1 MKHLLYLPKIMGGRP
16 MRQLKRLAALTFALF
31 CCLQTALAYD
41 FSAVSPSG
49 HTIYYNIVEGGYQIP
64 RVSVTYPNTSES
76 PWGNIQKPY
85 GNLVLPETVTYNGT
99 TYNVTYIGSK
109 AFQGCAGLV
118 SVVIPSCVITIEYNS
133 FSGCESLTT
142 VTINSASIAAGPY
155 NSSYNLKNIFG
166 NQVTSYTIGAV
177 STIGSCAFYGCT
189 NLASVTLHHAILA
202 IDNNA
207 FYGCSNMYRVNIT
220 DLTAWLRINFVSEY
234 SNPLYYAH
242 NLYLNGTK
250 ITELTIPSGVS
261 TIKKHAFRGCSMTS
275 VDIPNYTVSSIG
287 NSAFENCSSLT
298 SVSIGNS
305 VTSIG
310 ENAFRGCSNLPSV
323 FIPSSMTVINAGVFR
338 ECTNLTSVDL
348 PNGISQIGNNAFY
361 NCSSLTDLV
370 IPDEVPSTIGDYAFC
385 GCSSLTSVTI
395 PSTVNSI
402 GNFAFSSCGSL
413 TSVTINSNAIASL
426 SYSELFNMKNK
437 FGNQVTRYTFGS
449 NITSIGQNAFYDCTG
464 MAELILPSSLSS
476 IGNNAFQN
484 CSGLNWVKI
493 SDLNAWYAI
502 DFANA
507 FANPLYYANHFYVNT
522 NEVVGLTVTS
532 NISEIK
538 DYAFVGYKG
547 LHSVNFG
554 NSVTSI
560 GNSAFENCSGL
571 NSVTIGNS
579 VNTIGDDAF
588 KDCTNLTSV
597 TLNNSAIA
605 SADYTSTNNLKTIFG
620 NQVTNYTF
628 GAIVYSIGKYAC
640 YGCTGLT
647 SLTFPNTLQ
656 TIGLHTFNGC
666 TSLTS
671 VTLPSSL
678 YFIDQSAFQG
688 CSGLNGVVISKL
700 AAWCAIDF
708 GSAYANPLCY
718 AKHLYLNNNEVINLT
733 IPSSVS
739 EIKDFAFTG
748 STGLHSVTFHSDV
761 TSIGSQAFKNC
772 THLSALNIPSTMAS
786 IGEYA
791 FENCSGMTTLT
802 LPSNMSSISHG
813 VFYNCTGLTEIHAGA
828 TVPPIIAGSTT
839 FGNVPTAIP
848 VYVPLGSAPSYQAAQ
863 YWSRFTNYVGAIV
876 PGDLTVTVPY
886 EQEFYQSFIPGK
898 WTSYEGQLVWNG
910 SINKYTANLSTN
922 IDHWYFGFVNGVFLS
937 SHAWANIGNTN
948 HAFWLVSPIMHLDGE
963 YNMLSFD
970 MALTQASGLLTPV
983 TPGAQNNTRIFALV
997 STDHGLTWTKLEA
1010 WKHGLGGYTE
1020 IESLT
1025 PHATTLEYNLASY
1038 ADQDIMVGF
1047 YMECT
1052 NANDAANRVH
1062 IDNFKV
1068 EGYDLTIPPTITSV
1082 ETDGHSA
1089 TVRWEPANPWQQD
1102 WDVYY
1107 DVNGSSLPDP
1117 YNNPSF
1123 FTMEWLNNSGRYF
1136 FVSGNTHE
1144 QVINGLEAASYYR
1157 VWVRH
1162 RDPFFGTESSWT
1174 PTTYFQTTSL
1184 CAPPK
1189 NPQVVTTQTTA
1200 TITWEPGQPN
1210 QNSWYIY
1217 VYGYHDA
1224 EGEELGDPSFTM
1236 TDLTPGSEFQA
1247 QIYGHCTGG
1256 DGGSESIWV
1265 EFSTDDYDHLT
1276 VNDEDEL
1283 NSNVVI
1289 IGDYSG
1295 NQNNMSET
1303 QFVIPAEWLTDMQYS
1318 TIKKMSFYCG
1328 DRVNSWGNAEFKVY
1342 LTEID
1347 ESNFSNYC
1355 GDSFVNWSDM
1365 SQFYQGRLS
1374 IDNNHVMT
1382 IESQSGYSYHYTTG
1396 NLVVGIKQYEVGSY
1410 CQDLEWLGGSTT
1422 VPQALYE
1429 PMDNDPQCELFIPE
1443 VTFTYEVDHYDPPT
1457 EFMAYPTSS
1466 NEVYFGW
1473 MPCEDATSYEIE
1485 VSESPDFGEIY
1496 DQHLVGLTGY
1506 EYTWVDYDL
1515 LEPDNTY
1522 FARIRALYQRYGVVY
1537 GSSWSESVEF
1547 MTLDACPVPT
1557 DLTATEVG
1565 NLIVE
1570 LDWTETGDA
1579 TEWVIAFQAD
1589 GEIGERCLNTYH
1601 HPYYLE
1607 APYLEP
1613 GTTYTVRIHPLCPN
1627 GGFVFCEPIT
1637 FTTSNNIDFADQNV
1651 KALCVANWDTDD
1663 DDELSFAEAA
1673 VVTTLGDVFKNK
1685 TNITSFNE
1693 LKFFT
1698 GLTTINNNAFYNCS
1712 LLTSVVVPNGV
1723 TTLESYAFQL
1733 CTSLESVTLPTTLTE
1748 IQSNAFRNC
1757 SALTAIEFP
1766 EGLTTIGEYAFYGC
1780 TSLFSIFIP
1789 ASVTTLTNNPF
1800 VKTNLSYIYVDP
1812 ENTVFDSRDDCNA
1825 IIKKANN
1832 QLVVGCKNTVVPS
1845 TALSIWDYAFR
1856 ECVGLT
1862 SIYIPENIK
1871 YIYSYA
1877 FYNCSA
1883 LTSVNIPSQVTKIY
1897 LCSFY
1902 GCSGLSSITIPSGV
1916 TEIQQSA
1923 FNGCTGLTEITVLA
1937 STPPTIGVTA
1947 FAGID
1952 ITIPVYV
1959 PCESLGAY
1967 HNTDGWSDFSNM
1979 IDPCIINFADQNV
1992 KALCVNPAT
2001 GWDTSGDGELSYT
2014 EAAAVTTLGEVFK
2027 NNDDITTFNELL
2039 YFTGLTSIVDHAF
2052 GGCGNLT
2059 SVVIPVGVTSIGT
2072 SAFSYC
2078 PNLTTI
2084 VLPEGVTSIGV
2095 YAFMNDALLTG
2106 IDFPESLSSIGAQ
2119 AFDHCT
2125 SMTYLFIPASVT
2137 SITYTAF
2144 LGCSGLEYISVA
2156 PGNTVYDSREDCNAI
2171 IATNSNQLRIGC
2183 KNTIIPNTV
2192 TSVGPSAFRANTAL
2206 TSIDLPESITMIDN
2220 YAFFECSALSSIT
2233 LPASLTSLGQ
2243 RVFYNCVGLQSIAVE
2258 AANPPTIVTGNQDSF
2273 YGVDKTIPVYVPCAS
2288 FGDYQNCNG
2297 SPWGGFTNIVS
2308 EGCVQTITLSGG
2320 WNWWTPTLEIE
2331 LGDIE
2336 TNLGN
2341 RGILILSQ
2349 NEGFARY
2356 ENGWNGTLSEVGLG
2370 KMYKIQL
2377 TAGDPV
2383 FFEVEGGLSSGTT
2396 VTIEPGFNWIGYTG
2410 PAGLSITEA
2419 LGSFEPSDGDEII
2432 DENGDSVYYDGEN
2445 WEGNF
2450 TSLNPGKG
2458 YLYHSVA
2465 NETKM
2470 ITF

>member
-1 MKHLLYLPKIMGGRP
+1 MKHLLYLSKIMGARP
-16 MRQLKRLAALTFALF
+16 MHQLKRLAALTFALF

-76 PWGNIQKPY
+76 PWGNIQRPY

-99 TYNVTYIGSK
+99 TYNVAYIGSK

-234 SNPLYYAH
+234 SNPLCYAH

-275 VDIPNYTVSSIG
+275 VDIPNYTVTSIG
-287 NSAFENCSSLT
+287 NSAFESCSSLT
-298 SVSIGNS
+298 SVYIGNS

-323 FIPSSMTVINAGVFR
+323 FIPSSITVINAGVFR

-348 PNGISQIGNNAFY
+348 PNGISQIGENAFY

-370 IPDEVPSTIGDYAFC
+370 IPDEVPSTIGAYAFC

-413 TSVTINSNAIASL
+413 TSVTINSNAIASA

-507 FANPLYYANHFYVNT
+507 YANPLYYANHFYVNT
-522 NEVVGLTVTS
+522 NEVVNLTVTS

-547 LHSVNFG
+547 LHSVSIG
-554 NSVTSI
+554 NYVTSI

-571 NSVTIGNS
+571 TSVTIGNS

-597 TLNNSAIA
+597 TLNNNAIA

-671 VTLPSSL
+671 VTLPSSV

-688 CSGLNGVVISKL
+688 CSGLNGVVISNL

-708 GSAYANPLCY
+708 GNAYANPLCY
-718 AKHLYLNNNEVINLT
+718 AKHLYLNNNEVIYLT

-748 STGLHSVTFHSDV
+748 STGLRSVTFHSDV

-772 THLSALNIPSTMAS
+772 THLSALDIPSTITS

-813 VFYNCTGLTEIHAGA
+813 VFYNCTGLAEIHVDA
-828 TVPPIIAGSTT
+828 TVPPVIAGSTT

-970 MALTQASGLLTPV
+970 MALTQASGFLTPV

-1189 NPQVVTTQTTA
+1189 NPQVETTQTTA

-1210 QNSWYIY
+1210 QTSWSIY
-1217 VYGYHDA
+1217 VYGYDDMYGHD
-1224 EGEELGDPSFTM
+1224 LTSPSFTM
-1236 TDLTPGSEFQA
+1236 TGLTPGSEFQA
-1247 QIYGHCTGG
+1247 QISGSCTGG

-1276 VNDEDEL
+1276 VNEGDETNE
-1283 NSNVVI
+1283 NVVI
-1289 IGDYSG
+1289 MGDYCC
-1295 NQNNMSET
+1295 MSNPMSQT
-1303 QFVIPAEWLTDMQYS
+1303 QFVIPADMLTDMQYS
-1318 TIKKMSFYCG
+1318 TIKKLSFYSESDSERWG
-1328 DRVNSWGNAEFKVY
+1328 DASFQIFMTEVNTSDFVNKCEANTV
-1342 LTEID
+1342 D
-1347 ESNFSNYC
+1347 
-1355 GDSFVNWSDM
+1355 FVNWNYM
-1365 SQFYQGRLS
+1365 TQFYNGTLS
-1374 IDNNHVMT
+1374 IEHHVMT
-1382 IESQSGYSYHYTTG
+1382 ITPSFGGGFYYTNG
-1396 NLVVGIKQYEVGSY
+1396 NLVVGIRQNQTGD
-1410 CQDLEWLGGSTT
+1410 CHQGLEWYGVNTNTT
-1422 VPQALYE
+1422 QALY
-1429 PMDNDPQCELFIPE
+1429 NTQLAGVHCEEFLPK
-1443 VTFTYEVDHYDPPT
+1443 VTFAYEPDPYKPPT
-1457 EFMAYPTSS
+1457 DFFAYPTSS

-1473 MPCEDATSYEIE
+1473 MPREGVTFYDIE
-1485 VSESPDFGEIY
+1485 VSWSPDFDEEE
-1496 DQHLVGLTGY
+1496 DQLLTGLEGTDYTWIDY
-1506 EYTWVDYDL
+1506 EYLFPNRAYYAHIRSHYVVDGTDH
-1515 LEPDNTY
+1515 
-1522 FARIRALYQRYGVVY
+1522 V
-1537 GSSWSESVEF
+1537 SSWSESFEF
-1547 MTLDACPVPT
+1547 ETLESCPVPT

-1589 GEIGERCLNTYH
+1589 GEIGERYLNTYH

-1613 GTTYTVRIHPLCPN
+1613 GTTYTVRVHPMCPN
-1627 GGFVFCEPIT
+1627 GGFVFSDPIT
-1637 FTTSNNIDFADQNV
+1637 FTTSSNIVFADQNV
-1651 KALCVANWDTDD
+1651 KALCVTHWDSNGDG
-1663 DDELSFAEAA
+1663 ELSFAEAA
-1673 VVTTLGDVFKNK
+1673 AVTGLGTVFQNK
-1685 TNITSFNE
+1685 SNIHSFDE
-1693 LKFFT
+1693 LQYFT
-1698 GLTTINNNAFYNCS
+1698 GLTSINSNAFYNCIH
-1712 LLTSVVVPNGV
+1712 LTSVVVPSRV
-1723 TTLESYAFQL
+1723 TSLESYAFQL
-1733 CTSLESVTLPTTLTE
+1733 CTNLETVILPNTLTE
-1748 IQSNAFRNC
+1748 IKSNAFRKCN
-1757 SALTAIEFP
+1757 ALTDIELP
-1766 EGLTTIGEYAFYGC
+1766 ESLTTIGTTAFYEC
-1780 TSLFSIFIP
+1780 TSLTSIFIP
-1789 ASVTTLTNNPF
+1789 ASVTTIDANPF
-1800 VKTNLSYIYVDP
+1800 MKNNLEFIFVDP
-1812 ENTVFDSRDDCNA
+1812 ANAVFDSRDNCNA
-1825 IIKKANN
+1825 IMKKSNN
-1832 QLVVGCKNTVVPS
+1832 QLVVGCKNTVIPS
-1845 TALSIWDYAFR
+1845 TALSIWDHAFR
-1856 ECVGLT
+1856 ECEGLT
-1862 SIYIPENIK
+1862 SIYIPENIH
-1871 YIYSYA
+1871 YIYSNA
-1877 FYNCSA
+1877 FYGCTA
-1883 LTSVNIPSQVTKIY
+1883 LTSVNIPSQVEKIY
-1897 LCSFY
+1897 YCSFQD
-1902 GCSGLSSITIPSGV
+1902 CSSLTSITLPSGV
-1916 TEIQQSA
+1916 TEIQTLA
-1923 FNGCTGLTEITVLA
+1923 FYGC
-1937 STPPTIGVTA
+1937 S
-1947 FAGID
+1947 
-1952 ITIPVYV
+1952 
-1959 PCESLGAY
+1959 
-1967 HNTDGWSDFSNM
+1967 
-1979 IDPCIINFADQNV
+1979 
-1992 KALCVNPAT
+1992 
-2001 GWDTSGDGELSYT
+2001 
-2014 EAAAVTTLGEVFK
+2014 
-2027 NNDDITTFNELL
+2027 
-2039 YFTGLTSIVDHAF
+2039 
-2052 GGCGNLT
+2052 
-2059 SVVIPVGVTSIGT
+2059 
-2072 SAFSYC
+2072 
-2078 PNLTTI
+2078 
-2084 VLPEGVTSIGV
+2084 
-2095 YAFMNDALLTG
+2095 
-2106 IDFPESLSSIGAQ
+2106 SLSE
-2119 AFDHCT
+2119 
-2125 SMTYLFIPASVT
+2125 MTL
-2137 SITYTAF
+2137 
-2144 LGCSGLEYISVA
+2144 
-2156 PGNTVYDSREDCNAI
+2156 
-2171 IATNSNQLRIGC
+2171 
-2183 KNTIIPNTV
+2183 
-2192 TSVGPSAFRANTAL
+2192 
-2206 TSIDLPESITMIDN
+2206 
-2220 YAFFECSALSSIT
+2220 LST
-2233 LPASLTSLGQ
+2233 
-2243 RVFYNCVGLQSIAVE
+2243 
-2258 AANPPTIVTGNQDSF
+2258 NPPTVGENAF
-2273 YGVDKTIPVYVPCAS
+2273 AYVDKTIPVYVPC
-2288 FGDYQNCNG
+2288 DYMTDYYDING
-2297 SPWGGFTNIVS
+2297 TGTWGGFTNFIAIDCEQQSQVIALH
-2308 EGCVQTITLSGG
+2308 EG
-2320 WNWWTPTLEIE
+2320 WNWWAPKGDMSFAD
-2331 LGDIE
+2331 LGDILD
-2336 TNLGN
+2336 LG
-2341 RGILILSQ
+2341 RGLIVLSQ
-2349 NEGFARY
+2349 DEGFARY
-2356 ENGWNGTLSEVGLG
+2356 EDNLWQGTLSEFVPG
-2370 KMYKIQL
+2370 KMYKIMANEDC
-2377 TAGDPV
+2377 TIVVTSTPV
-2383 FFEVEGGLSSGTT
+2383 SSAT

-2410 PAGLSITEA
+2410 PAGLSIAEA
-2419 LGSFEPSDGDEII
+2419 LGSFVPNDGDEIH
-2432 DENGDSVYYDGEN
+2432 DEDGVRMASYDGES
-2445 WEGNF
+2445 WEGN
-2450 TSLNPGKG
+2450 LPQLVPGKG
-2458 YLYHSVA
+2458 YLYYSTATVSKPLIISH
-2465 NETKM
+2465 
-2470 ITF
+2470 

>member
-99 TYNVTYIGSK
+99 TYNVAYIGEK
-109 AFQGCAGLV
+109 AFQGCVGLV
-118 SVVIPSCVITIEYNS
+118 SVVIPSFVLSINYNS
-133 FSGCESLTT
+133 FSGCESMTT
-142 VTINSASIAAGPY
+142 VTINSGSITSGPY
-155 NSSYNLKNIFG
+155 SSGMSLNNIFG
-166 NQVTSYTIGAV
+166 SQVTNIVIGPVTTIGDF
-177 STIGSCAFYGCT
+177 AFYHCQ
-189 NLASVTLHHAILA
+189 NLATVTIPSSVQSIGNAAFAFCGSLYRVFISDLTAWCRINFASETSNPLYQAHHLYLNNSLVTHVSFPSTLTSIKKY
-202 IDNNA
+202 A
-207 FYGCSNMYRVNIT
+207 FYGCS
-220 DLTAWLRINFVSEY
+220 DLV
-234 SNPLYYAH
+234 
-242 NLYLNGTK
+242 
-250 ITELTIPSGVS
+250 
-261 TIKKHAFRGCSMTS
+261 S
-275 VDIPNYTVSSIG
+275 VDIPN
-287 NSAFENCSSLT
+287 
-298 SVSIGNS
+298 S
-305 VTSIG
+305 VTFIG
-310 ENAFRGCSNLPSV
+310 ENAFRECTGLTSV
-323 FIPSSMTVINAGVFR
+323 FIPSGVSSISEGTFR
-338 ECTNLTSVDL
+338 GCTSLASVDL
-348 PNGISQIGNNAFY
+348 PYLF
-361 NCSSLTDLV
+361 
-370 IPDEVPSTIGDYAFC
+370 EIGDYAFYHC
-385 GCSSLTSVTI
+385 NSLNDLVIPNSVVSIGTYAFESCSSLTSVTI
-395 PSTVNSI
+395 PSSVNTI
-402 GNFAFSSCGSL
+402 GQYAFDACPQM
-413 TSVTINSNAIASL
+413 TSVTINSNAIVSD
-426 SYSELFNMKNK
+426 SYSHYHNLGNV
-437 FGNQVTRYTFGS
+437 FGDYNRSFIFGS
-449 NITSIGQNAFYDCTG
+449 NVTSIGAFAFSGCTR
-464 MAELILPSSLSS
+464 MTSVTIPSSVTLIEYS
-476 IGNNAFQN
+476 AFEN
-484 CSGLNWVKI
+484 CSGLNRVQI
-493 SDLNAWYAI
+493 SDMNAWYAI
-502 DFANA
+502 DFSNA
-507 FANPLYYANHFYVNT
+507 YANPLYYADHFYVNT
-522 NEVVGLTVTS
+522 NEVVNLTVTS

-538 DYAFVGYKG
+538 DYAFVGFIG
-547 LHSVNFG
+547 LHSVNIG
-554 NSVTSI
+554 NNVTSI
-560 GNSAFENCSGL
+560 GYQAFKNCSSL
-571 NSVTIGNS
+571 NSVTIGSS
-579 VNTIGDDAF
+579 VNTIEDEAFRNCSSLASITIPNNVTSIGTDAF

-597 TLNNSAIA
+597 TLNNSEIAAAIYTA
-605 SADYTSTNNLKTIFG
+605 SNNLKNIFG
-620 NQVTNYTF
+620 EQVHSYTF
-628 GAIVYSIGKYAC
+628 GSYVSSIGQYAC

-647 SLTFPNTLQ
+647 SLTIPYSVSFIRTNA
-656 TIGLHTFNGC
+656 FYGC
-666 TSLTS
+666 TGLTS
-671 VTLPSSL
+671 VT
-678 YFIDQSAFQG
+678 FQG
-688 CSGLNGVVISKL
+688 TPLLFESQAFGDCTGLTRVNINNL
-700 AAWCAIDF
+700 ADWCGTIF
-708 GSAYANPLCY
+708 EGIKSNPLSS
-718 AKHLYLNNNEVINLT
+718 AHHLYLNNSEVINLN
-733 IPSSVS
+733 IPNNVTSVGQYAFYGCSS
-739 EIKDFAFTG
+739 
-748 STGLHSVTFHSDV
+748 LQSVVFPDNV
-761 TSIGSQAFKNC
+761 TSIGISSFSHCTGLNALDIPSTITSIGDYAFKNC
-772 THLSALNIPSTMAS
+772 TGLAS
-786 IGEYA
+786 
-791 FENCSGMTTLT
+791 LT
-802 LPSNMSSISHG
+802 LPSNMSSISYG
-813 VFYNCTGLTEIHAGA
+813 VFYNCTGLTEIHVGA
-828 TVPPIIAGSTT
+828 TVPPVIAGSTT
-839 FGNVPTAIP
+839 FNNVPTAIP

-876 PGDLTVTVPY
+876 PGNLTVTVPY

-922 IDHWYFGFVNGVFLS
+922 IDHWNFGFVNGVFLS

-970 MALTQASGLLTPV
+970 MALTQASGFLTPV
-983 TPGAQNNTRIFALV
+983 TPGAQNHTRIFALV

-1010 WKHGLGGYTE
+1010 WRHNTSTYSE

-1062 IDNFKV
+1062 IDNFFV
-1068 EGYDLTIPPTITSV
+1068 GEFDPSTPPTVAVDDITGY
-1082 ETDGHSA
+1082 TA
-1089 TVRWEPANPWQQD
+1089 TVSWTPAFAWQQG
-1102 WDVYY
+1102 WDFYY
-1107 DVNGSSLPDP
+1107 KSEYDGVPYPNYASLETLQATGR
-1117 YNNPSF
+1117 F
-1123 FTMEWLNNSGRYF
+1123 FHLTETSYALQNLTA
-1136 FVSGNTHE
+1136 NTFY
-1144 QVINGLEAASYYR
+1144 Q

-1162 RDPFFGTESSWT
+1162 RDGSETGSWSS
-1174 PTTYFQTTSL
+1174 PLGFTTTLQ

-1210 QNSWYIY
+1210 QESWYIMID
-1217 VYGYHDA
+1217 GYSGHDMG
-1224 EGEELGDPSFTM
+1224 GEDIDTPSFTL
-1236 TDLTPGSEFQA
+1236 TDLTPGSEFTA
-1247 QIYGHCTGG
+1247 EISGYCGG
-1256 DGGSESIWV
+1256 DDGSSDAIYV
-1265 EFSTDDYDHLT
+1265 EFSTDDYDHLM
-1276 VNDEDEL
+1276 VNDEGEL
-1283 NSNVVI
+1283 SSNVVI
-1289 IGDYSG
+1289 IGDYCG
-1295 NQNNMSET
+1295 NQDNMSET

-1347 ESNFSNYC
+1347 ESNFANYC
-1355 GDSFVNWSDM
+1355 DDSFVNWSDM

-1396 NLVVGIKQYEVGSY
+1396 NLVVGIKQYEVGTF
-1410 CQDLEWLGGSTT
+1410 CQDLEWYGGSTT
-1422 VPQALYE
+1422 APQALYE
-1429 PMDNDPQCELFIPE
+1429 PVGDDPQCELFIPE

-1537 GSSWSESVEF
+1537 GSNWSESVEF

-1589 GEIGERCLNTYH
+1589 GEVGERYLNTYH

-1651 KALCVANWDTDD
+1651 KALCVANWDNDD
-1663 DDELSFAEAA
+1663 DGELSFAEAA

-1698 GLTTINNNAFYNCS
+1698 GLTTINNNAFYQCS
-1712 LLTSVVVPNGV
+1712 QLRSVIVPNGV

-1748 IQSNAFRNC
+1748 IKSNAFRNC

-1825 IIKKANN
+1825 IIKKDNN

-1877 FYNCSA
+1877 FFNCSA

-1947 FAGID
+1947 FAGVD
-1952 ITIPVYV
+1952 NTIPVYV
-1959 PCESLGAY
+1959 PCDY
-1967 HNTDGWSDFSNM
+1967 MTDYYD
-1979 IDPCIINFADQNV
+1979 ING
-1992 KALCVNPAT
+1992 T
-2001 GWDTSGDGELSYT
+2001 GT
-2014 EAAAVTTLGEVFK
+2014 
-2027 NNDDITTFNELL
+2027 
-2039 YFTGLTSIVDHAF
+2039 
-2052 GGCGNLT
+2052 
-2059 SVVIPVGVTSIGT
+2059 
-2072 SAFSYC
+2072 
-2078 PNLTTI
+2078 
-2084 VLPEGVTSIGV
+2084 
-2095 YAFMNDALLTG
+2095 
-2106 IDFPESLSSIGAQ
+2106 
-2119 AFDHCT
+2119 
-2125 SMTYLFIPASVT
+2125 
-2137 SITYTAF
+2137 
-2144 LGCSGLEYISVA
+2144 
-2156 PGNTVYDSREDCNAI
+2156 
-2171 IATNSNQLRIGC
+2171 
-2183 KNTIIPNTV
+2183 
-2192 TSVGPSAFRANTAL
+2192 
-2206 TSIDLPESITMIDN
+2206 
-2220 YAFFECSALSSIT
+2220 
-2233 LPASLTSLGQ
+2233 
-2243 RVFYNCVGLQSIAVE
+2243 
-2258 AANPPTIVTGNQDSF
+2258 
-2273 YGVDKTIPVYVPCAS
+2273 
-2288 FGDYQNCNG
+2288 
-2297 SPWGGFTNIVS
+2297 WGGFTNFIAIDCEQQS
-2308 EGCVQTITLSGG
+2308 EVIALHEG
-2320 WNWWTPTLEIE
+2320 WNWWAPKGEMYFAD
-2331 LGDIE
+2331 LGDI
-2336 TNLGN
+2336 LDQG
-2341 RGILILSQ
+2341 RGIIVLSQ
-2349 NEGFARY
+2349 DEGFARY
-2356 ENGWNGTLSEVGLG
+2356 EDDLWQGTLSEFVPG
-2370 KMYKIQL
+2370 KMYKIMANEDC
-2377 TAGDPV
+2377 TIVVTSTPV
-2383 FFEVEGGLSSGTT
+2383 SSAT

-2410 PAGLSITEA
+2410 PAGLSIAMA
-2419 LGSFEPSDGDEII
+2419 LGSFEPNDGDEII

-2465 NETKM
+2465 NETKT
-2470 ITF
+2470 IPF

>member
-1 MKHLLYLPKIMGGRP
+1 MKHLLYLPKKMCGRP
-16 MRQLKRLAALTFALF
+16 MRQLKHLAALTFALF

-99 TYNVTYIGSK
+99 TYNVAYIGEK

-118 SVVIPSCVITIEYNS
+118 SVVIPSFVLSINYNS
-133 FSGCESLTT
+133 FSGCESLTK
-142 VTINSASIAAGPY
+142 VTINSDSITSGPY
-155 NSSYNLKNIFG
+155 SSGMSLNNIFG
-166 NQVTSYTIGAV
+166 SQVTNIVIGPV
-177 STIGSCAFYGCT
+177 TTIGSFAFFQCSNLETVTIPSSVQYIGNCAFLNCGSLYRVFISDLTAWCRINFANET
-189 NLASVTLHHAILA
+189 SNPLYQAHHLYLNNSLVTHVSIPNTMTS
-202 IDNNA
+202 IKKYA
-207 FYGCSNMYRVNIT
+207 FYGCS
-220 DLTAWLRINFVSEY
+220 D
-234 SNPLYYAH
+234 
-242 NLYLNGTK
+242 
-250 ITELTIPSGVS
+250 
-261 TIKKHAFRGCSMTS
+261 
-275 VDIPNYTVSSIG
+275 
-287 NSAFENCSSLT
+287 LT
-298 SVSIGNS
+298 SVEIPNS
-305 VTSIG
+305 VTFIG
-310 ENAFRGCSNLPSV
+310 ENAFRDCTGLSSV
-323 FIPSSMTVINAGVFR
+323 FIPAGVSSINEGTFR
-338 ECTNLTSVDL
+338 GCTSLTSVDL
-348 PNGISQIGNNAFY
+348 PYLI
-361 NCSSLTDLV
+361 
-370 IPDEVPSTIGDYAFC
+370 EIGDYAFYHC
-385 GCSSLTSVTI
+385 NSLNNLVIPNSVVSIGTHAFEFCSSLTSVTI
-395 PSTVNSI
+395 PSSVNTI
-402 GNFAFSSCGSL
+402 GQHAFDACPQM
-413 TSVTINSNAIASL
+413 TSVTINSNAIVSV
-426 SYSELFNMKNK
+426 SYSYNNNFRHI
-437 FGNQVTRYTFGS
+437 FGDYARSFTFGS
-449 NITSIGQNAFYDCTG
+449 GVTSIGAYAFWGCNHMTSVT
-464 MAELILPSSLSS
+464 LPGSLTS
-476 IGNNAFQN
+476 IGYSAFEH
-484 CSGLNWVKI
+484 CLGLNRVLI
-493 SDLNAWYAI
+493 SDLNAWYEI

-507 FANPLYYANHFYVNT
+507 YANPLYYANHFYVNT
-522 NEVVGLTVTS
+522 NEVVNLTVTS

-547 LHSVNFG
+547 LHSVSIG
-554 NSVTSI
+554 YYVTSI

-571 NSVTIGNS
+571 TSVTIGNS

-597 TLNNSAIA
+597 TLNNNAIA
-605 SADYTSTNNLKTIFG
+605 SADYTSSNNLKTIFG

-688 CSGLNGVVISKL
+688 CSGLNGVVISNL
-700 AAWCAIDF
+700 AAWCVIDF
-708 GSAYANPLCY
+708 GNAYANPLCY

-848 VYVPLGSAPSYQAAQ
+848 VYVPLGSVPSYQAAQ

-876 PGDLTVTVPY
+876 PGDLTVIVPY

-948 HAFWLVSPIMHLDGE
+948 HAFWLVSPIMHLDGA

-1210 QNSWYIY
+1210 QNSWYIF

-1224 EGEELGDPSFTM
+1224 EGEELGNPSFMM

-1247 QIYGHCTGG
+1247 QISGSCTGG

-1289 IGDYSG
+1289 IGDYCG

-1328 DRVNSWGNAEFKVY
+1328 DRVNSWGNAEFRVY

-1347 ESNFSNYC
+1347 ESNFSSYC
-1355 GDSFVNWSDM
+1355 GNGFVDWNDM
-1365 SQFYQGRLS
+1365 SQFYQGSLS

-1382 IESQSGYSYHYTTG
+1382 IESQSGYSYHYTDG
-1396 NLVVGIKQYEVGSY
+1396 NLVVGIKQYQVGSY

-1429 PMDNDPQCELFIPE
+1429 PMGDDPQCELFIPE
-1443 VTFTYEVDHYDPPT
+1443 VTFTYEVDQYDPPT

-1473 MPCEDATSYEIE
+1473 MPCEEATAYEIE

-1547 MTLDACPVPT
+1547 MTLDACPIPT

-1589 GEIGERCLNTYH
+1589 GEIGERYLNTYH

-1651 KALCVANWDTDD
+1651 KALCVANWDNDD
-1663 DDELSFAEAA
+1663 DGELSFAEAT

-1712 LLTSVVVPNGV
+1712 QLRSVIVPNGV

-1733 CTSLESVTLPTTLTE
+1733 CTSLVSVTLPTTLTE
-1748 IQSNAFRNC
+1748 IKSNVFRNC

-1780 TSLFSIFIP
+1780 TALISIFIP

-1800 VKTNLSYIYVDP
+1800 AKTNLSYIYVDP
-1812 ENTVFDSRDDCNA
+1812 ANTVFDSRDDCNA
-1825 IIKKANN
+1825 IINKTYN
-1832 QLVVGCKNTVVPS
+1832 QLVVGCKNTVIPS
-1845 TALSIWDYAFR
+1845 TALRIWDYAFR

-1871 YIYSYA
+1871 YIYAYA
-1877 FYNCSA
+1877 FYNCSE

-1916 TEIQQSA
+1916 TEIEQSA
-1923 FNGCTGLTEITVLA
+1923 FKGCTGLTEITVLA

-1947 FAGID
+1947 FANVD
-1952 ITIPVYV
+1952 KTIPVYV

-1967 HNTDGWSDFSNM
+1967 HDADGWSDFSNM

-1992 KALCVNPAT
+1992 KALCVAN
-2001 GWDTSGDGELSYT
+2001 WDTSGDSELSFD

-2027 NNDDITTFNELL
+2027 NNDDITTFNELQ
-2039 YFTGLTSIVDHAF
+2039 YFTGLTIIVDHAF

-2078 PNLTTI
+2078 PNLTTV
-2084 VLPEGVTSIGV
+2084 VLPEGVTSIGN
-2095 YAFMNDALLTG
+2095 YAFMNDALLTSV
-2106 IDFPESLSSIGAQ
+2106 DFPESLTTIGLQ
-2119 AFDHCT
+2119 SFDHCT
-2125 SMTYLFIPASVT
+2125 SLTYLFIPASVT

-2144 LGCSGLEYISVA
+2144 IGCSGLEYVNVA
-2156 PGNTVYDSREDCNAI
+2156 PGNTVYDSRNDCNAI
-2171 IATNSNQLRIGC
+2171 ISTNYNELRVGC
-2183 KNTIIPNTV
+2183 KTTIIPNTV
-2192 TSVGPSAFRANTAL
+2192 TSIGAHAFRENTAL
-2206 TSIDLPESITMIDN
+2206 TSIDLPESITEIND
-2220 YAFFECSALSSIT
+2220 YAFLQCSGLNAIT
-2233 LPASLTSLGQ
+2233 LPSSVDTIGKRAFRDCT
-2243 RVFYNCVGLQSIAVE
+2243 GLQFITVE
-2258 AANPPTIVTGNQDSF
+2258 AAIPPSIFTGEDDSF
-2273 YGVDKTIPVYVPCAS
+2273 YGVDKAVPVYVPCAS

-2308 EGCVQTITLSGG
+2308 EGCVQTITLNGG
-2320 WNWWTPTLEIE
+2320 WNWWAPTLEME

-2356 ENGWNGTLSEVGLG
+2356 ENGWSGTLSEVGLG

-2383 FFEVEGGLSSGTT
+2383 LFEVEGGLSSGTA

-2410 PAGLSITEA
+2410 PAGLSIAEA
-2419 LGSFEPSDGDEII
+2419 LGSFEPNDGDEII

>member
-1 MKHLLYLPKIMGGRP
+1 MKHLLYLSKIMGARP
-16 MRQLKRLAALTFALF
+16 MHQLKRLAALTFALF

-76 PWGNIQKPY
+76 PWGNIQRPY

-99 TYNVTYIGSK
+99 TYNVAYIGSK

-234 SNPLYYAH
+234 SNPLCYAH

-275 VDIPNYTVSSIG
+275 VDIPNYTVTSIG
-287 NSAFENCSSLT
+287 NSAFESCSSLT
-298 SVSIGNS
+298 SVYIGNS

-348 PNGISQIGNNAFY
+348 PNGISQIGENAFY

-370 IPDEVPSTIGDYAFC
+370 IPDEVPSTIGAYAFC

-413 TSVTINSNAIASL
+413 TSVTINSNAIASA

-507 FANPLYYANHFYVNT
+507 YANPLYYANHFYVNT
-522 NEVVGLTVTS
+522 NEVVNLTVTS

-547 LHSVNFG
+547 LHSVSIG
-554 NSVTSI
+554 NYVTSI

-571 NSVTIGNS
+571 TSVTIGNS

-597 TLNNSAIA
+597 TLNNNAIA
-605 SADYTSTNNLKTIFG
+605 SADYTSSNNLKTIFG

-688 CSGLNGVVISKL
+688 CSGLNGVVISNL

-708 GSAYANPLCY
+708 GNAYANPLCY
-718 AKHLYLNNNEVINLT
+718 AKHLYLNNNEVIYLT

-813 VFYNCTGLTEIHAGA
+813 VFYNCTGLAEIHVGA
-828 TVPPIIAGSTT
+828 TVPPVIAGSTT

-863 YWSRFTNYVGAIV
+863 YWSRFTNYVGGIV

-970 MALTQASGLLTPV
+970 MALTQASGFLTPV

-1062 IDNFKV
+1062 IDNFFV
-1068 EGYDLTIPPTITSV
+1068 GEFDPSTPPTVAVDDITGY
-1082 ETDGHSA
+1082 TA
-1089 TVRWEPANPWQQD
+1089 TVSWTPAFAWQQG
-1102 WDVYY
+1102 WDFYY
-1107 DVNGSSLPDP
+1107 KSEYDGVPYPNYASLETLQATGR
-1117 YNNPSF
+1117 F
-1123 FTMEWLNNSGRYF
+1123 FHLTETSYALQNLTA
-1136 FVSGNTHE
+1136 NTFY
-1144 QVINGLEAASYYR
+1144 Q

-1162 RDPFFGTESSWT
+1162 RDGSETGSWSSPLGFT
-1174 PTTYFQTTSL
+1174 TTSL
-1184 CAPPK
+1184 CAPPQ

-1200 TITWEPGQPN
+1200 TITWEPGQAN
-1210 QNSWYIY
+1210 QTSWYIFID
-1217 VYGYHDA
+1217 GYSAHSMG
-1224 EGEELGDPSFTM
+1224 GEVVFTPSFTM
-1236 TDLTPGSEFQA
+1236 TDLLPGSEFTA
-1247 QIYGHCTGG
+1247 EISGYCTGN
-1256 DGGSESIWV
+1256 DGTSDPINI

-1276 VNDEDEL
+1276 VNDGTDYNEF
-1283 NSNVVI
+1283 VVI
-1289 IGDYSG
+1289 VGDETGEAQPSG
-1295 NQNNMSET
+1295 HSRS
-1303 QFVIPAEWLTDMQYS
+1303 QFIIPAEMLTEMQYS
-1318 TIKKMSFYCG
+1318 TIQKISFYSG
-1328 DRVNSWGNAEFKVY
+1328 QSGQPWGSGASFQVFMKEVDFFDF
-1342 LTEID
+1342 D
-1347 ESNFSNYC
+1347 EEGLC
-1355 GDSFVNWSDM
+1355 GDSFYDWDDLY
-1365 SQFYQGRLS
+1365 QF
-1374 IDNNHVMT
+1374 NNTTLRIENGKMT
-1382 IESQSGYSYHYTTG
+1382 IESGSGFGFHYTNGNLLIGIRQNWVGNNCQVAWYGVGTTPIDPAMYEPSGY
-1396 NLVVGIKQYEVGSY
+1396 
-1410 CQDLEWLGGSTT
+1410 
-1422 VPQALYE
+1422 
-1429 PMDNDPQCELFIPE
+1429 DPQCVQFLPKT
-1443 VTFTYEVDHYDPPT
+1443 TFTYESDHYNPPT
-1457 EFMAYPTSS
+1457 DFYAEPISS
-1466 NEVYFGW
+1466 NEVHFSW
-1473 MPCEDATSYEIE
+1473 TPCEGATAYEIE
-1485 VSESPDFGEIY
+1485 VSESLDFGEIN
-1496 DQHLVGLTGY
+1496 DQHLAGLTGY
-1506 EYTWVDYDL
+1506 ECTWVDDDL
-1515 LEPDNTY
+1515 LGPDNTY
-1522 FARIRALYQRYGVVY
+1522 YARIRALYESYGVIY
-1537 GSSWSESVEF
+1537 GSSWSEGFEF
-1547 MTLDACPVPT
+1547 GTLGYCPVPT
-1557 DLTATEVG
+1557 NLTATETG
-1565 NLIVE
+1565 NLIVK
-1570 LDWTETGDA
+1570 LDWTEEGDA
-1579 TEWVIAFQAD
+1579 EEWVIAFKAE
-1589 GEIGERCLNTYH
+1589 GETGERFLNTYD
-1601 HPYYLE
+1601 HPYYLT

-1613 GTTYTVRIHPLCPN
+1613 GTTYTVRVHPMCPN
-1627 GGFVFCEPIT
+1627 GGFVFSDPIT
-1637 FTTSNNIDFADQNV
+1637 FTTSSNIVFADQNV
-1651 KALCVANWDTDD
+1651 KALCVTHWDSNGDG
-1663 DDELSFAEAA
+1663 ELSFAEAA
-1673 VVTTLGDVFKNK
+1673 AV
-1685 TNITSFNE
+1685 
-1693 LKFFT
+1693 T
-1698 GLTTINNNAFYNCS
+1698 GLGTVFQNKSNIHSFDELQYFTRLTSINSNAFYNCIH
-1712 LLTSVVVPNGV
+1712 LTSVVVPSGV
-1723 TTLESYAFQL
+1723 TSLESYAFQL
-1733 CTSLESVTLPTTLTE
+1733 CTNLETVILPNTLTE
-1748 IQSNAFRNC
+1748 IKSNAFRKCN
-1757 SALTAIEFP
+1757 ALTDIELP
-1766 EGLTTIGEYAFYGC
+1766 ESLTTIGTTAFYEC
-1780 TSLFSIFIP
+1780 TSLTSIFIP
-1789 ASVTTLTNNPF
+1789 ASVTTIDANPF
-1800 VKTNLSYIYVDP
+1800 MKNNLEFIFVDP
-1812 ENTVFDSRDDCNA
+1812 ANAVFDSRDNCNA
-1825 IIKKANN
+1825 IMKKSNN
-1832 QLVVGCKNTVVPS
+1832 QLVVGCKNTVIPS
-1845 TALSIWDYAFR
+1845 TALSIWDHAFR
-1856 ECVGLT
+1856 ECEGLT
-1862 SIYIPENIK
+1862 SIYIPENIH
-1871 YIYSYA
+1871 YIYSNA
-1877 FYNCSA
+1877 FCGCTA
-1883 LTSVNIPSQVTKIY
+1883 LTSVNIPSQVEKIY
-1897 LCSFY
+1897 YCSFQD
-1902 GCSGLSSITIPSGV
+1902 CSSLTSITLPSGV
-1916 TEIQQSA
+1916 TEIQTLA
-1923 FNGCTGLTEITVLA
+1923 FYGC
-1937 STPPTIGVTA
+1937 S
-1947 FAGID
+1947 
-1952 ITIPVYV
+1952 
-1959 PCESLGAY
+1959 
-1967 HNTDGWSDFSNM
+1967 
-1979 IDPCIINFADQNV
+1979 
-1992 KALCVNPAT
+1992 
-2001 GWDTSGDGELSYT
+2001 
-2014 EAAAVTTLGEVFK
+2014 
-2027 NNDDITTFNELL
+2027 
-2039 YFTGLTSIVDHAF
+2039 
-2052 GGCGNLT
+2052 
-2059 SVVIPVGVTSIGT
+2059 
-2072 SAFSYC
+2072 
-2078 PNLTTI
+2078 
-2084 VLPEGVTSIGV
+2084 
-2095 YAFMNDALLTG
+2095 
-2106 IDFPESLSSIGAQ
+2106 SLSE
-2119 AFDHCT
+2119 
-2125 SMTYLFIPASVT
+2125 MTL
-2137 SITYTAF
+2137 
-2144 LGCSGLEYISVA
+2144 
-2156 PGNTVYDSREDCNAI
+2156 
-2171 IATNSNQLRIGC
+2171 
-2183 KNTIIPNTV
+2183 
-2192 TSVGPSAFRANTAL
+2192 
-2206 TSIDLPESITMIDN
+2206 
-2220 YAFFECSALSSIT
+2220 LST
-2233 LPASLTSLGQ
+2233 
-2243 RVFYNCVGLQSIAVE
+2243 
-2258 AANPPTIVTGNQDSF
+2258 NPPTVGENAF
-2273 YGVDKTIPVYVPCAS
+2273 AYVDKTIPVYVPC
-2288 FGDYQNCNG
+2288 DYMTDYYDING
-2297 SPWGGFTNIVS
+2297 TGTWGGFTNFIAIDCEQQSQVIALH
-2308 EGCVQTITLSGG
+2308 EG
-2320 WNWWTPTLEIE
+2320 WNWWAPKGDMSFAD
-2331 LGDIE
+2331 LGDILD
-2336 TNLGN
+2336 LG
-2341 RGILILSQ
+2341 RGLIVLSQ
-2349 NEGFARY
+2349 DEGFARY
-2356 ENGWNGTLSEVGLG
+2356 EDNLWQGTLSEFVPG
-2370 KMYKIQL
+2370 KMYKIMANEDC
-2377 TAGDPV
+2377 TIVVTSTPV
-2383 FFEVEGGLSSGTT
+2383 SSAT

-2410 PAGLSITEA
+2410 PAGLSIAEA
-2419 LGSFEPSDGDEII
+2419 LGSFEPNDGDEIH
-2432 DENGDSVYYDGEN
+2432 DEDGVRMASYDGES
-2445 WEGNF
+2445 WEGN
-2450 TSLNPGKG
+2450 LPQLVPGKG
-2458 YLYHSVA
+2458 YLYYSTATVSKPLIISH
-2465 NETKM
+2465 
-2470 ITF
+2470 

>member
-1 MKHLLYLPKIMGGRP
+1 MKKLCKNQVINRCLMILV
-16 MRQLKRLAALTFALF
+16 AVF
-31 CCLQTALAYD
+31 CCMQTALAYD

-99 TYNVTYIGSK
+99 TYNVTYINEK
-109 AFQGCAGLV
+109 AFYACAGLV
-118 SVVIPSCVITIEYNS
+118 SVVIPSCVISINYNS
-133 FSGCESLTT
+133 FTGCESLTT

-155 NSSYNLKNIFG
+155 NSTYNLKNLFG

-177 STIGSCAFYGCT
+177 STIGCCAFYGCT
-189 NLASVTLHHAILA
+189 NLASVTLHHAILS

-250 ITELTIPSGVS
+250 ITDLTIPNGVS
-261 TIKKHAFRGCSMTS
+261 TIKQYAFLGCSMTS
-275 VDIPNYTVSSIG
+275 VNIPNYTVTSIG
-287 NSAFENCSSLT
+287 NSAFESCSSLT
-298 SVSIGNS
+298 SVYIGNS

-310 ENAFRGCSNLPSV
+310 ENAFRGCTGLPSV
-323 FIPSSMTVINAGVFR
+323 FIPSSITVISAGVFR
-338 ECTNLTSVDL
+338 ECSNLTSVDF

-484 CSGLNWVKI
+484 CSGLNRVKI
-493 SDLNAWYAI
+493 SDLNAWYEI

-507 FANPLYYANHFYVNT
+507 YANPLYYANHFYVNT
-522 NEVVGLTVTS
+522 NEVVNLTVTS

-547 LHSVNFG
+547 LHSVSIG
-554 NSVTSI
+554 YYVTSI

-571 NSVTIGNS
+571 TSVTIGNS

-597 TLNNSAIA
+597 TLNNNAIA
-605 SADYTSTNNLKTIFG
+605 SADYTSSNNLKTIFG

-688 CSGLNGVVISKL
+688 CSGLNGVVISNL

-708 GSAYANPLCY
+708 GNAYANPLCY

-772 THLSALNIPSTMAS
+772 THLSALNITSTITS

-791 FENCSGMTTLT
+791 FENCSGMTSLT

-828 TVPPIIAGSTT
+828 MVPPVIAGSTT

-886 EQEFYQSFIPGK
+886 EQEFYQSFIPSK

-922 IDHWYFGFVNGVFLS
+922 VDHWFFGYVNGTFLS

-948 HAFWLVSPIMHLDGE
+948 HAFWLVSPIMHLDGA

-970 MALTQASGLLTPV
+970 MALTQASGFLTPV

-1010 WKHGLGGYTE
+1010 WRHNTNTYSE

-1025 PHATTLEYNLASY
+1025 PHGATFAYNLENY

-1047 YMECT
+1047 YVDYS
-1052 NANDAANRVH
+1052 NANDAYNRVH
-1062 IDNFKV
+1062 IDNFFV
-1068 EGYDLTIPPTITSV
+1068 GEFDPSTPPTIAVDDITGY
-1082 ETDGHSA
+1082 TA
-1089 TVRWEPANPWQQD
+1089 TVSWTPAFAWQQG
-1102 WDVYY
+1102 WDFYY
-1107 DVNGSSLPDP
+1107 KSEYDGLVPYDDTSLADLQATERF
-1117 YNNPSF
+1117 YHLTETSYALQNL
-1123 FTMEWLNNSGRYF
+1123 TA
-1136 FVSGNTHE
+1136 NTFY
-1144 QVINGLEAASYYR
+1144 Q

-1162 RDPFFGTESSWT
+1162 RDGSETGSWSSPLGFT
-1174 PTTYFQTTSL
+1174 TTSQ

-1200 TITWEPGQPN
+1200 YITWEPGQPN
-1210 QNSWYIY
+1210 QTSWEIY
-1217 VYGYHDA
+1217 VDPGWDM
-1224 EGEELGDPSFTM
+1224 GEELEEPFFYMDG
-1236 TDLTPGSEFQA
+1236 LTPGTAFEAHIF
-1247 QIYGHCTGG
+1247 GHCTEG
-1256 DGGSESIWV
+1256 DGNSDPLYI

-1276 VNDEDEL
+1276 VNDGTYYNEFLVINGEETGSN
-1283 NSNVVI
+1283 NSK
-1289 IGDYSG
+1289 S
-1295 NQNNMSET
+1295 
-1303 QFVIPAEWLTDMQYS
+1303 QFIIPAEMLTEMQYS
-1318 TIKKMSFYCG
+1318 TIQKISFYSG
-1328 DRVNSWGNAEFKVY
+1328 QNGQPWGSSASFQVYMKEVDFFDFDAEG
-1342 LTEID
+1342 
-1347 ESNFSNYC
+1347 YC
-1355 GDSFVNWSDM
+1355 DDSFYDWDNLY
-1365 SQFYQGRLS
+1365 QF
-1374 IDNNHVMT
+1374 NNTTLHIENGKMT
-1382 IESQSGYSYHYTTG
+1382 IESGSGFGFHYTNG
-1396 NLVVGIKQYEVGSY
+1396 NLLIGIKQNWVGNN
-1410 CQDLEWLGGSTT
+1410 CQVAWYGVGTPNAS
-1422 VPQALYE
+1422 PAMYE
-1429 PMDNDPQCELFIPE
+1429 PLSYAPQCVQFLPKT
-1443 VTFTYEVDHYDPPT
+1443 TFAYEPDPYKPPT
-1457 EFMAYPTSS
+1457 DFFAYPTSS

-1473 MPCEDATSYEIE
+1473 MPREGVTSYDIE
-1485 VSESPDFGEIY
+1485 VSWSPDFDEEE
-1496 DQHLVGLTGY
+1496 DQLLTGLEGTDYTWIDIDY
-1506 EYTWVDYDL
+1506 EYLFPSSTYYAHIRSHYVVDGTDH
-1515 LEPDNTY
+1515 
-1522 FARIRALYQRYGVVY
+1522 I
-1537 GSSWSESVEF
+1537 SSWSESFEF
-1547 MTLDACPVPT
+1547 ETLEACPVPT
-1557 DLTATEVG
+1557 GLTATEVG

-1589 GEIGERCLNTYH
+1589 GEVGERYLNTYH

-1637 FTTSNNIDFADQNV
+1637 FTTSNNIIFDDPAV
-1651 KALCVANWDTDD
+1651 KALCVA
-1663 DDELSFAEAA
+1663 
-1673 VVTTLGDVFKNK
+1673 
-1685 TNITSFNE
+1685 
-1693 LKFFT
+1693 
-1698 GLTTINNNAFYNCS
+1698 
-1712 LLTSVVVPNGV
+1712 
-1723 TTLESYAFQL
+1723 
-1733 CTSLESVTLPTTLTE
+1733 
-1748 IQSNAFRNC
+1748 
-1757 SALTAIEFP
+1757 
-1766 EGLTTIGEYAFYGC
+1766 
-1780 TSLFSIFIP
+1780 
-1789 ASVTTLTNNPF
+1789 
-1800 VKTNLSYIYVDP
+1800 
-1812 ENTVFDSRDDCNA
+1812 
-1825 IIKKANN
+1825 
-1832 QLVVGCKNTVVPS
+1832 
-1845 TALSIWDYAFR
+1845 
-1856 ECVGLT
+1856 
-1862 SIYIPENIK
+1862 
-1871 YIYSYA
+1871 
-1877 FYNCSA
+1877 
-1883 LTSVNIPSQVTKIY
+1883 
-1897 LCSFY
+1897 
-1902 GCSGLSSITIPSGV
+1902 SS
-1916 TEIQQSA
+1916 
-1923 FNGCTGLTEITVLA
+1923 
-1937 STPPTIGVTA
+1937 
-1947 FAGID
+1947 
-1952 ITIPVYV
+1952 
-1959 PCESLGAY
+1959 
-1967 HNTDGWSDFSNM
+1967 
-1979 IDPCIINFADQNV
+1979 
-1992 KALCVNPAT
+1992 T
-2001 GWDTSGDGELSYT
+2001 GWDTDRDGELSYT
-2014 EAAAVTTLGEVFK
+2014 EASEMTTLGEVFK
-2027 NNDDITTFNELL
+2027 NNDDITTFNELQ

-2078 PNLTTI
+2078 PNLASVI
-2084 VLPEGVTSIGV
+2084 LPEGLQTIGN
-2095 YAFMNDALLTG
+2095 YAFMYDYHLAN
-2106 IDFPESLSSIGAQ
+2106 IDFPEGLITIGAQ

-2125 SMTYLFIPASVT
+2125 SLTYLFIPASVT
-2137 SITYTAF
+2137 YISYSTFI
-2144 LGCSGLEYISVA
+2144 GCTGLEYVNVA
-2156 PGNTVYDSREDCNAI
+2156 PGNTVFDSRDYCNAI
-2171 IATNSNQLRIGC
+2171 IATSSNQLRVGC
-2183 KNTIIPNTV
+2183 KTTMIPNTV
-2192 TSVGPSAFRANTAL
+2192 TSIGTHAFRENTAL
-2206 TSIDLPESITMIDN
+2206 TSIDLPESITAIND
-2220 YAFFECSALSSIT
+2220 YAFLQCSGLNAIT
-2233 LPASLTSLGQ
+2233 LPSSVATIGK
-2243 RVFYNCVGLQSIAVE
+2243 RAFRDCTGLQYITVE
-2258 AANPPTIVTGNQDSF
+2258 ASTPPTLSTGSDDSF
-2273 YGVDKTIPVYVPCAS
+2273 LGVDNAIPVYVPC
-2288 FGDYQNCNG
+2288 DYMTDYYDING
-2297 SPWGGFTNIVS
+2297 TGTWGGFTNFIAIDCPQQSQVIALH
-2308 EGCVQTITLSGG
+2308 EG
-2320 WNWWTPTLEIE
+2320 WNWWAPKGEMSFAD
-2331 LGDIE
+2331 LGDILD
-2336 TNLGN
+2336 LG
-2341 RGILILSQ
+2341 RGLIVLSQ
-2349 NEGFARY
+2349 DDGFARY
-2356 ENGWNGTLSEVGLG
+2356 EDDLWQGTLSEFVPG
-2370 KMYKIQL
+2370 KMYKIKVNEDC
-2377 TAGDPV
+2377 TIV
-2383 FFEVEGGLSSGTT
+2383 VT
-2396 VTIEPGFNWIGYTG
+2396 VTPVTSTFVTIAHGFTWIGYTG
-2410 PAGLSITEA
+2410 PAGLSIATA
-2419 LGSFEPSDGDEII
+2419 LGSFEPNEGDEIH
-2432 DENGDSVYYDGEN
+2432 DEDGIRMASYDGEN
-2445 WEGNF
+2445 WEGNL
-2450 TSLNPGKG
+2450 SQLVPGKG
-2458 YLYHSVA
+2458 YLYYSTA
-2465 NETKM
+2465 TESKTL
-2470 ITF
+2470 TFE

>member
-1 MKHLLYLPKIMGGRP
+1 MKHLLYLSKIMGGRP

-76 PWGNIQKPY
+76 PWGNIQRPY

-99 TYNVTYIGSK
+99 TYNVAYIGSK

-250 ITELTIPSGVS
+250 ITDLTIPNGVS
-261 TIKKHAFRGCSMTS
+261 TIKQYAFLGCSMTS
-275 VDIPNYTVSSIG
+275 VNIPNYTVTSIG
-287 NSAFENCSSLT
+287 NSAFESCSSLT
-298 SVSIGNS
+298 SVYIGNS

-310 ENAFRGCSNLPSV
+310 ENAFRGCTGLPSV
-323 FIPSSMTVINAGVFR
+323 FIPSSITVISAGVFR
-338 ECTNLTSVDL
+338 ECSNLTSVDL

-449 NITSIGQNAFYDCTG
+449 NITSIGQNAFYDCSG

-484 CSGLNWVKI
+484 CSGLNWVLI
-493 SDLNAWYAI
+493 SDLNAWYEI

-507 FANPLYYANHFYVNT
+507 YANPLYYANHFYVNT
-522 NEVVGLTVTS
+522 NEVVNLTVTS

-547 LHSVNFG
+547 LHSVSIG
-554 NSVTSI
+554 YYVTSI

-571 NSVTIGNS
+571 TSVTIGNS

-597 TLNNSAIA
+597 TLNNNAIA
-605 SADYTSTNNLKTIFG
+605 SADYTSSNNLKTIFG

-688 CSGLNGVVISKL
+688 CSGLNGVVISNL

-708 GSAYANPLCY
+708 GNAYANPLCY

-791 FENCSGMTTLT
+791 FENCSGMTSLT

-813 VFYNCTGLTEIHAGA
+813 VFYNCTGLAEIHVGA
-828 TVPPIIAGSTT
+828 TVPPVIAGSTT

-863 YWSRFTNYVGAIV
+863 YWSRFTNYKGVAF
-876 PGDLTVTVPY
+876 PDDLMATVPY
-886 EQEFYQSFIPGK
+886 EQSFYQSFIPSK
-898 WTSYEGQLVWNG
+898 WTSYEGQLIWDG

-922 IDHWYFGFVNGVFLS
+922 VDHWFFGYVNGTFLS

-948 HAFWLVSPIMHLDGE
+948 HAFWLVSPIMHLDGA

-970 MALTQASGLLTPV
+970 MALTQASGFLTPV

-1010 WKHGLGGYTE
+1010 WRHNTSTYSE

-1025 PHATTLEYNLASY
+1025 SHATTLEYNLASY

-1123 FTMEWLNNSGRYF
+1123 FTMEWLNNSGRFF

-1162 RDPFFGTESSWT
+1162 RDPLFGTESSWT

-1217 VYGYHDA
+1217 VYGYDDMYGHD
-1224 EGEELGDPSFTM
+1224 LTSPSFTL
-1236 TDLTPGSEFQA
+1236 TGLTPGLEFQA
-1247 QIYGHCTGG
+1247 SISGSCTGG

-1265 EFSTDDYDHLT
+1265 EFSTDDYDRLT
-1276 VNDEDEL
+1276 VNEGNET
-1283 NSNVVI
+1283 NENVVI
-1289 IGDYSG
+1289 MGDYCC
-1295 NQNNMSET
+1295 MSNPMSQT
-1303 QFVIPAEWLTDMQYS
+1303 QFVIPADMLADMQYS
-1318 TIKKMSFYCG
+1318 TIKKLSFYSES
-1328 DRVNSWGNAEFKVY
+1328 DSEEWDDASFQIFITEVNTSDFVNKCEANTV
-1342 LTEID
+1342 D
-1347 ESNFSNYC
+1347 
-1355 GDSFVNWSDM
+1355 FVNWNYM
-1365 SQFYQGRLS
+1365 TQFYNGTLS
-1374 IDNNHVMT
+1374 IEHHVMT
-1382 IESQSGYSYHYTTG
+1382 ITPSFGGGFYYTNG
-1396 NLVVGIKQYEVGSY
+1396 NLVVGIRQNQTGD
-1410 CQDLEWLGGSTT
+1410 CHQGLEWHGVNTNTT
-1422 VPQALYE
+1422 QALY
-1429 PMDNDPQCELFIPE
+1429 NTQLAGVQCEEFLPK
-1443 VTFTYEVDHYDPPT
+1443 VTFAYEPDPYKPPT
-1457 EFMAYPTSS
+1457 DFFAYPTSS

-1473 MPCEDATSYEIE
+1473 MPREGVTSYDIE
-1485 VSESPDFGEIY
+1485 VSWSPDFDEEE
-1496 DQHLVGLTGY
+1496 DQLLTGLEETDYTWIDIDY
-1506 EYTWVDYDL
+1506 EYLFPSSTYYAHIRSHYVVDGTDH
-1515 LEPDNTY
+1515 
-1522 FARIRALYQRYGVVY
+1522 I
-1537 GSSWSESVEF
+1537 SSWSESFEF
-1547 MTLDACPVPT
+1547 ETLEACPVPT
-1557 DLTATEVG
+1557 GLTATEVG

-1589 GEIGERCLNTYH
+1589 GEVGERYLNTYH

-1651 KALCVANWDTDD
+1651 KALCVANWDTSGDG
-1663 DDELSFAEAA
+1663 ELSFAEAA
-1673 VVTTLGDVFKNK
+1673 EVTTLGEVFKNK

-1698 GLTTINNNAFYNCS
+1698 GLTSIADYAFNRCVS
-1712 LLTSVVVPNGV
+1712 LTSVVIPVDVTNIGANAFSYCPNLTSVIIPEGLK
-1723 TTLESYAFQL
+1723 TIGNYAFMYDTHLTGVDFPESLKTIGAQSFDN
-1733 CTSLESVTLPTTLTE
+1733 CTSLTYL
-1748 IQSNAFRNC
+1748 
-1757 SALTAIEFP
+1757 
-1766 EGLTTIGEYAFYGC
+1766 
-1780 TSLFSIFIP
+1780 FIP
-1789 ASVTTLTNNPF
+1789 ASVTYI
-1800 VKTNLSYIYVDP
+1800 SYSTFIGCTGLEYVNVAP
-1812 ENTVFDSRDDCNA
+1812 GNTVFDSRDDCNA
-1825 IIKKANN
+1825 IIA
-1832 QLVVGCKNTVVPS
+1832 
-1845 TALSIWDYAFR
+1845 
-1856 ECVGLT
+1856 T
-1862 SIYIPENIK
+1862 S
-1871 YIYSYA
+1871 
-1877 FYNCSA
+1877 
-1883 LTSVNIPSQVTKIY
+1883 
-1897 LCSFY
+1897 
-1902 GCSGLSSITIPSGV
+1902 
-1916 TEIQQSA
+1916 
-1923 FNGCTGLTEITVLA
+1923 
-1937 STPPTIGVTA
+1937 
-1947 FAGID
+1947 
-1952 ITIPVYV
+1952 
-1959 PCESLGAY
+1959 
-1967 HNTDGWSDFSNM
+1967 
-1979 IDPCIINFADQNV
+1979 
-1992 KALCVNPAT
+1992 
-2001 GWDTSGDGELSYT
+2001 
-2014 EAAAVTTLGEVFK
+2014 
-2027 NNDDITTFNELL
+2027 
-2039 YFTGLTSIVDHAF
+2039 
-2052 GGCGNLT
+2052 
-2059 SVVIPVGVTSIGT
+2059 
-2072 SAFSYC
+2072 
-2078 PNLTTI
+2078 
-2084 VLPEGVTSIGV
+2084 
-2095 YAFMNDALLTG
+2095 
-2106 IDFPESLSSIGAQ
+2106 
-2119 AFDHCT
+2119 
-2125 SMTYLFIPASVT
+2125 
-2137 SITYTAF
+2137 
-2144 LGCSGLEYISVA
+2144 
-2156 PGNTVYDSREDCNAI
+2156 
-2171 IATNSNQLRIGC
+2171 SNQLRVGC
-2183 KNTIIPNTV
+2183 KTTMIPNTV
-2192 TSVGPSAFRANTAL
+2192 TSIGTHAFRENTAL
-2206 TSIDLPESITMIDN
+2206 TSIDLPESITAIND
-2220 YAFFECSALSSIT
+2220 YAFLQCSGLNAIT
-2233 LPASLTSLGQ
+2233 LPSSVATIGK
-2243 RVFYNCVGLQSIAVE
+2243 RAFRDCTGLQFITVE
-2258 AANPPTIVTGNQDSF
+2258 AAIPPSIFTGEDDSF
-2273 YGVDKTIPVYVPCAS
+2273 YGVDKAIPVYVPCAS
-2288 FGDYQNCNG
+2288 FGDYQNFNG

-2308 EGCVQTITLSGG
+2308 EGCLQAITLNGG
-2320 WNWWTPTLEIE
+2320 WNWWAPTLEME

-2356 ENGWNGTLSEVGLG
+2356 ENGWSGTLSEVGLG

-2383 FFEVEGGLSSGTT
+2383 LFEVEGGLSSGTA

-2410 PAGLSITEA
+2410 PAGLSIAEA
-2419 LGSFEPSDGDEII
+2419 LGSFEPNDGDEII

-2465 NETKM
+2465 NETKT

>member
-1 MKHLLYLPKIMGGRP
+1 MKHLLYLSKIMGSCP

-99 TYNVTYIGSK
+99 TYNVAYIGEK

-118 SVVIPSCVITIEYNS
+118 SVVIPSFVLSINYNS
-133 FSGCESLTT
+133 FSGCESLTK
-142 VTINSASIAAGPY
+142 VTINSDSITSGPY
-155 NSSYNLKNIFG
+155 SSGMSLNNIFG
-166 NQVTSYTIGAV
+166 SQVTNIVIGPVTTIGDFAFYHCENLATV
-177 STIGSCAFYGCT
+177 TIPSSVQYIGNCAFLNCGSLYRVFISDLTAWCRINFANET
-189 NLASVTLHHAILA
+189 SNPLYQAHHLYLNNSLVTHVSFPNTMTSIKKY
-202 IDNNA
+202 A
-207 FYGCSNMYRVNIT
+207 FYGCS
-220 DLTAWLRINFVSEY
+220 D
-234 SNPLYYAH
+234 
-242 NLYLNGTK
+242 
-250 ITELTIPSGVS
+250 
-261 TIKKHAFRGCSMTS
+261 
-275 VDIPNYTVSSIG
+275 
-287 NSAFENCSSLT
+287 LT
-298 SVSIGNS
+298 SVEIPNS
-305 VTSIG
+305 VTFIG
-310 ENAFRGCSNLPSV
+310 VNAFRDCTGLTSV
-323 FIPSSMTVINAGVFR
+323 FIPAGVSSINAGTFR
-338 ECTNLTSVDL
+338 GCTSLTLVDL
-348 PNGISQIGNNAFY
+348 PYLI
-361 NCSSLTDLV
+361 
-370 IPDEVPSTIGDYAFC
+370 EIGDYAFYHC
-385 GCSSLTSVTI
+385 NSLNNLVIPNSVVSIGTHAFEFCSSLTSVTI
-395 PSTVNSI
+395 PSSVNTI
-402 GNFAFSSCGSL
+402 GQHAFDACPQM
-413 TSVTINSNAIASL
+413 TSVTINSNAIVSV
-426 SYSELFNMKNK
+426 SYSYNNNFRHI
-437 FGNQVTRYTFGS
+437 FGDYARSFTFGS
-449 NITSIGQNAFYDCTG
+449 GVTSIGAYAFWGCNHMTSVT
-464 MAELILPSSLSS
+464 LPGSLTS
-476 IGNNAFQN
+476 IGYSAFEH
-484 CSGLNWVKI
+484 CLGLNRVQI

-507 FANPLYYANHFYVNT
+507 YANPLYYANHFYVNT
-522 NEVVGLTVTS
+522 NEVVNLTVTS

-560 GNSAFENCSGL
+560 GNQAFMDCTGL
-571 NSVTIGNS
+571 TSVTIGNS

-605 SADYTSTNNLKTIFG
+605 SADYTSSNNLKTIFG

-647 SLTFPNTLQ
+647 SLNFPNTLQ

-688 CSGLNGVVISKL
+688 CSGLNGVVISNL

-708 GSAYANPLCY
+708 GNAYANPLCY

-748 STGLHSVTFHSDV
+748 STGLHTVTFHSDV

-791 FENCSGMTTLT
+791 FENCSGMTSLT

-813 VFYNCTGLTEIHAGA
+813 VFYNCTGLAEIHVGA

-863 YWSRFTNYVGAIV
+863 YWSRFTNYVGGIV

-970 MALTQASGLLTPV
+970 MALTQASGFLTPV

-1010 WKHGLGGYTE
+1010 WRHNTSTYSE

-1025 PHATTLEYNLASY
+1025 PHATTFAYNLASY

-1062 IDNFKV
+1062 IDNFFV
-1068 EGYDLTIPPTITSV
+1068 GEFDPSTPPTVAVDDITGY
-1082 ETDGHSA
+1082 TA
-1089 TVRWEPANPWQQD
+1089 TVSWTPAFAWQQG
-1102 WDVYY
+1102 WDFYY
-1107 DVNGSSLPDP
+1107 KSEYDGLVPYDDTSLADLQA
-1117 YNNPSF
+1117 
-1123 FTMEWLNNSGRYF
+1123 TGRFYHLTET
-1136 FVSGNTHE
+1136 SYALQNLTANTFY
-1144 QVINGLEAASYYR
+1144 Q

-1162 RDPFFGTESSWT
+1162 RDGSETGSWSS
-1174 PTTYFQTTSL
+1174 PLGFTTTLQ
-1184 CAPPK
+1184 CAPPQ

-1210 QNSWYIY
+1210 QNSWEIY
-1217 VYGYHDA
+1217 VEGY
-1224 EGEELGDPSFTM
+1224 EMGEELDEPYFFM
-1236 TDLTPGSEFQA
+1236 EDLTPGTEFHA
-1247 QIYGHCTGG
+1247 QIYGHCTDG
-1256 DGGSESIWV
+1256 DGNSDPLYL

-1289 IGDYSG
+1289 IGDYCG
-1295 NQNNMSET
+1295 NQNNMSKT

-1318 TIKKMSFYCG
+1318 TIEKMSFYCG

-1347 ESNFSNYC
+1347 ESNFANYC
-1355 GDSFVNWSDM
+1355 DDSFVNWSDM

-1396 NLVVGIKQYEVGSY
+1396 NLVVGIKQYEVGTF
-1410 CQDLEWLGGSTT
+1410 CQDLEWYGGSTT
-1422 VPQALYE
+1422 APQALYE
-1429 PMDNDPQCELFIPE
+1429 PVGDDPQCELFIPE

-1537 GSSWSESVEF
+1537 GSNWSESVEF

-1570 LDWTETGDA
+1570 LDWTEEGDA
-1579 TEWVIAFQAD
+1579 EEWVIAFKAE
-1589 GEIGERCLNTYH
+1589 GETGERFLNTYD
-1601 HPYYLE
+1601 HPYYLT

-1613 GTTYTVRIHPLCPN
+1613 GTTYTVRVHPMCPT
-1627 GGFVFCEPIT
+1627 GGFVFSDPIT
-1637 FTTSNNIDFADQNV
+1637 FTTSSNIVFADQNV
-1651 KALCVANWDTDD
+1651 KALCVTHWDSNGDE
-1663 DDELSFAEAA
+1663 ELSFAEAA
-1673 VVTTLGDVFKNK
+1673 AVTGLGTVFQNK
-1685 TNITSFNE
+1685 SNIHSFDE
-1693 LKFFT
+1693 LQYFT
-1698 GLTTINNNAFYNCS
+1698 GLTSINSNAFYNCIH
-1712 LLTSVVVPNGV
+1712 LTSVVVPSRV
-1723 TTLESYAFQL
+1723 TSLESYAFQL
-1733 CTSLESVTLPTTLTE
+1733 CTNLETVILPNTLTE
-1748 IQSNAFRNC
+1748 IKSNAFRKCN
-1757 SALTAIEFP
+1757 ALTDIELP
-1766 EGLTTIGEYAFYGC
+1766 ESLTTIGTTAFYEC
-1780 TSLFSIFIP
+1780 TSLTSIFIP
-1789 ASVTTLTNNPF
+1789 ASVTTIDANPF
-1800 VKTNLSYIYVDP
+1800 MKNNLEFIFVDP
-1812 ENTVFDSRDDCNA
+1812 ANAVFDSRDNCNA
-1825 IIKKANN
+1825 IMKKSNN
-1832 QLVVGCKNTVVPS
+1832 QLVVGCKNTVIPS
-1845 TALSIWDYAFR
+1845 TALSIWDHAFR
-1856 ECVGLT
+1856 ECEGLT
-1862 SIYIPENIK
+1862 SIYIPENIH
-1871 YIYSYA
+1871 YIYSNA
-1877 FYNCSA
+1877 FCGCAA
-1883 LTSVNIPSQVTKIY
+1883 LTSVNIPSQVEKIY
-1897 LCSFY
+1897 YCSFQD
-1902 GCSGLSSITIPSGV
+1902 CSSLTSITLPSGV
-1916 TEIQQSA
+1916 TEIQTLA
-1923 FNGCTGLTEITVLA
+1923 FYGC
-1937 STPPTIGVTA
+1937 S
-1947 FAGID
+1947 
-1952 ITIPVYV
+1952 
-1959 PCESLGAY
+1959 
-1967 HNTDGWSDFSNM
+1967 
-1979 IDPCIINFADQNV
+1979 
-1992 KALCVNPAT
+1992 
-2001 GWDTSGDGELSYT
+2001 
-2014 EAAAVTTLGEVFK
+2014 
-2027 NNDDITTFNELL
+2027 
-2039 YFTGLTSIVDHAF
+2039 
-2052 GGCGNLT
+2052 
-2059 SVVIPVGVTSIGT
+2059 
-2072 SAFSYC
+2072 
-2078 PNLTTI
+2078 
-2084 VLPEGVTSIGV
+2084 
-2095 YAFMNDALLTG
+2095 
-2106 IDFPESLSSIGAQ
+2106 SLSE
-2119 AFDHCT
+2119 
-2125 SMTYLFIPASVT
+2125 MTL
-2137 SITYTAF
+2137 
-2144 LGCSGLEYISVA
+2144 
-2156 PGNTVYDSREDCNAI
+2156 
-2171 IATNSNQLRIGC
+2171 
-2183 KNTIIPNTV
+2183 
-2192 TSVGPSAFRANTAL
+2192 
-2206 TSIDLPESITMIDN
+2206 
-2220 YAFFECSALSSIT
+2220 LST
-2233 LPASLTSLGQ
+2233 
-2243 RVFYNCVGLQSIAVE
+2243 
-2258 AANPPTIVTGNQDSF
+2258 NPPTVGENAF
-2273 YGVDKTIPVYVPCAS
+2273 AYVDKTIPVYVPC
-2288 FGDYQNCNG
+2288 DYMTDYYDING
-2297 SPWGGFTNIVS
+2297 TGTWGGFTNFIAIDCEQQS
-2308 EGCVQTITLSGG
+2308 EVIALHEG
-2320 WNWWTPTLEIE
+2320 WNWWAPKGEMYFAD
-2331 LGDIE
+2331 LGDI
-2336 TNLGN
+2336 LDQG
-2341 RGILILSQ
+2341 RGIIVLSQ
-2349 NEGFARY
+2349 DEGFARY
-2356 ENGWNGTLSEVGLG
+2356 EDDLWQGTLSEFVPG
-2370 KMYKIQL
+2370 KMYKIMANEDC
-2377 TAGDPV
+2377 TIVVTSTPV
-2383 FFEVEGGLSSGTT
+2383 SSAT

-2410 PAGLSITEA
+2410 PAGLSIAMA
-2419 LGSFEPSDGDEII
+2419 LGSFEPNDGDEII

-2465 NETKM
+2465 NETKT

>member
-16 MRQLKRLAALTFALF
+16 MRQLTRLAALTFALF

-49 HTIYYNIVEGGYQIP
+49 HTIYYNIVNGGYQIP

-99 TYNVTYIGSK
+99 TYNVTYINEK
-109 AFQGCAGLV
+109 AFYACAGLV
-118 SVVIPSCVITIEYNS
+118 SVVIPSCVISINYNS
-133 FSGCESLTT
+133 FTGCESLTT

-234 SNPLYYAH
+234 SNPLCYAH

-275 VDIPNYTVSSIG
+275 VDIPSNITSIKE
-287 NSAFENCSSLT
+287 SAFQGCTYLT
-298 SVSIGNS
+298 SVDIPNS
-305 VTSIG
+305 VTSID
-310 ENAFRGCSNLPSV
+310 ENAFRECSNLPSV
-323 FIPSSMTVINAGVFR
+323 FIPSSISVINAGVFR

-348 PNGISQIGNNAFY
+348 PNLSEIGDYAFY
-361 NCSSLTDLV
+361 NCSNLTELF
-370 IPDEVPSTIGDYAFC
+370 IPDELTRIGSYAFY
-385 GCSSLTSVTI
+385 GCSSATSLTI
-395 PSTVNSI
+395 PSSVSSI
-402 GNFAFSSCGSL
+402 GQHAFDACPQM
-413 TSVTINSNAIASL
+413 TSVTINSNSFASA
-426 SYSELFNMKNK
+426 SYAYNNNFEHI
-437 FGNQVTRYTFGS
+437 FGDYARSFTFGS
-449 NITSIGQNAFYDCTG
+449 GVTSIGTYAFYGCNHMTSVT
-464 MAELILPSSLSS
+464 LPSSLTS
-476 IGNNAFQN
+476 IGYSAFEH
-484 CSGLNWVKI
+484 CLGLNWVKI
-493 SDLNAWYAI
+493 SDMNAWYAI

-507 FANPLYYANHFYVNT
+507 FANPLYYADHFYVNN
-522 NEVVGLTVTS
+522 NEVVGLTVNS

-538 DYAFVGYKG
+538 DYAFVGYIG
-547 LHSVNFG
+547 LHSVSIG
-554 NSVTSI
+554 NPVTSI
-560 GNSAFENCSGL
+560 GNQAFMDCTGL
-571 NSVTIGNS
+571 TSVTIGNS
-579 VNTIGDDAF
+579 VNTIGNDAF

-597 TLNNSAIA
+597 TLNNSEIAAAIYTA
-605 SADYTSTNNLKTIFG
+605 SNNLKNIFG
-620 NQVTNYTF
+620 EQVHSYTF
-628 GAIVYSIGKYAC
+628 GSYVSSIGQYAC

-647 SLTFPNTLQ
+647 SLTIPYSVSFIRTNA
-656 TIGLHTFNGC
+656 FYGC
-666 TSLTS
+666 TGLTS
-671 VTLPSSL
+671 VT
-678 YFIDQSAFQG
+678 FQG
-688 CSGLNGVVISKL
+688 TPLLFESQAFGDCSGLTRVNINNL
-700 AAWCAIDF
+700 ADWCGTIFEDIK
-708 GSAYANPLCY
+708 SNPLSS
-718 AKHLYLNNNEVINLT
+718 AHHLYLNNSEVINLN
-733 IPSSVS
+733 IPNNVTSVGQYAFYGCSSLQSV
-739 EIKDFAFTG
+739 DFP
-748 STGLHSVTFHSDV
+748 DNV

-813 VFYNCTGLTEIHAGA
+813 VFYNCIGLTEIHAGA

-1062 IDNFKV
+1062 IDNFFIG
-1068 EGYDLTIPPTITSV
+1068 EFDPSTPPTVAVDDITGY
-1082 ETDGHSA
+1082 TA
-1089 TVRWEPANPWQQD
+1089 TVSWTPAFAWQQG
-1102 WDVYY
+1102 WDFYY
-1107 DVNGSSLPDP
+1107 KSEYDGVPYPNYASLETLQATGR
-1117 YNNPSF
+1117 F
-1123 FTMEWLNNSGRYF
+1123 FHLTETSYALQNLTA
-1136 FVSGNTHE
+1136 NTFY
-1144 QVINGLEAASYYR
+1144 Q

-1162 RDPFFGTESSWT
+1162 RDGSETGSWSSPLGFT
-1174 PTTYFQTTSL
+1174 TTSQ

-1189 NPQVVTTQTTA
+1189 NPQVETTQTTA

-1210 QNSWYIY
+1210 QTSWYIW
-1217 VYGYHDA
+1217 VDPYHDM
-1224 EGEELGDPSFTM
+1224 EGDSITSPSFTM
-1236 TDLTPGSEFQA
+1236 TNLTPGQEFEA
-1247 QIYGHCTGG
+1247 EIYGYCGG
-1256 DGGSESIWV
+1256 DDGNSESISV

-1276 VNDEDEL
+1276 VNDGTDYNEF
-1283 NSNVVI
+1283 VVI
-1289 IGDYSG
+1289 VGDETGEAQPSG
-1295 NQNNMSET
+1295 HSRS
-1303 QFVIPAEWLTDMQYS
+1303 QFIIPAEMLTEMQYS
-1318 TIKKMSFYCG
+1318 TIQKISFYSG
-1328 DRVNSWGNAEFKVY
+1328 QSGQPWGSGASFQVFMKEVDFFDF
-1342 LTEID
+1342 D
-1347 ESNFSNYC
+1347 EEGLC
-1355 GDSFVNWSDM
+1355 GDSFYDWDDLY
-1365 SQFYQGRLS
+1365 QF
-1374 IDNNHVMT
+1374 NNTTLRIENGKMT
-1382 IESQSGYSYHYTTG
+1382 IESGSGFGFHYTNGNLLIGIRQNWVGNNCQVAWYGVGTTPIDPAMYEPSGY
-1396 NLVVGIKQYEVGSY
+1396 
-1410 CQDLEWLGGSTT
+1410 
-1422 VPQALYE
+1422 
-1429 PMDNDPQCELFIPE
+1429 DPQCVQFLPKT
-1443 VTFTYEVDHYDPPT
+1443 TFTYESDHYNPPT
-1457 EFMAYPTSS
+1457 DFYAEPISS
-1466 NEVYFGW
+1466 NEVRFSW
-1473 MPCEDATSYEIE
+1473 TPCEGATAYEIE
-1485 VSESPDFGEIY
+1485 VSESLDFGEIN
-1496 DQHLVGLTGY
+1496 DQHLAVLTGY

-1515 LEPDNTY
+1515 LGPDNTY
-1522 FARIRALYQRYGVVY
+1522 YARIRALYESYGVIY
-1537 GSSWSESVEF
+1537 GSSWSEGFEF
-1547 MTLDACPVPT
+1547 GTLGYCPKP
-1557 DLTATEVG
+1557 DSLTATETG
-1565 NLIVE
+1565 NLTVE
-1570 LDWTETGDA
+1570 LDWTENGDA
-1579 TEWVIAFQAD
+1579 TQWVIAFKAE
-1589 GEIGERCLNTYH
+1589 GEIGERGITVYE
-1601 HPYYLE
+1601 HPFTLT

-1613 GTTYTVRIHPLCPN
+1613 STTYTARVRPMCEN
-1627 GGFVFCEPIT
+1627 GGFVFSDPIT
-1637 FTTSNNIDFADQNV
+1637 FTTSINIVFADHNV
-1651 KALCVANWDTDD
+1651 KALCVANWDTSGDG
-1663 DDELSFAEAA
+1663 ELSFSEAA

-1712 LLTSVVVPNGV
+1712 QLRSIVVPNGV
-1723 TTLESYAFQL
+1723 TTLDSYAFQL
-1733 CTSLESVTLPTTLTE
+1733 CTSLVSVTLPTTLTE
-1748 IQSNAFRNC
+1748 IQSNAFKNC

-1766 EGLTTIGEYAFYGC
+1766 EGLITIGEYAFYGC

-1947 FAGID
+1947 FAGVD
-1952 ITIPVYV
+1952 NTIPVYV

-1967 HNTDGWSDFSNM
+1967 HNADGWSDFSNM

-2027 NNDDITTFNELL
+2027 NNDDITTFNELQ

-2078 PNLTTI
+2078 PNLTTVI
-2084 VLPEGVTSIGV
+2084 VPEGLTTIGS
-2095 YAFMNDALLTG
+2095 YAFMYDTHLT
-2106 IDFPESLSSIGAQ
+2106 DFVFPESLRIIGAQ
-2119 AFDHCT
+2119 TFDHC
-2125 SMTYLFIPASVT
+2125 SSLTYLFIPASVI
-2137 SITYTAF
+2137 SIPSHAF
-2144 LGCSGLEYISVA
+2144 LGCSGLEYVSVA
-2156 PGNTVYDSREDCNAI
+2156 PGNTIYDSRDDCNAI
-2171 IATNSNQLRIGC
+2171 IATSSNQLRIGC
-2183 KNTIIPNTV
+2183 KTTMIPNTV
-2192 TSVGPSAFRANTAL
+2192 TSIGPNAFRANTAL
-2206 TSIDLPESITMIDN
+2206 TSINLPESITAIND

-2308 EGCVQTITLSGG
+2308 EGCVQTITLNGG
-2320 WNWWTPTLEIE
+2320 WNWWTPTLEME

-2370 KMYKIQL
+2370 KMYKIRL

-2410 PAGLSITEA
+2410 PAGFSITEA

>member
-1 MKHLLYLPKIMGGRP
+1 MKHLLYLSKIMGSCP

-99 TYNVTYIGSK
+99 TYNVTYINEK
-109 AFQGCAGLV
+109 AFYACAGLV
-118 SVVIPSCVITIEYNS
+118 SVVIPSCVISINYNS
-133 FSGCESLTT
+133 FTGCESLTT

-155 NSSYNLKNIFG
+155 NSTYNLKYLFG

-177 STIGSCAFYGCT
+177 STIGCCAFYGCT
-189 NLASVTLHHAILA
+189 NLASVTLHHAILS

-275 VDIPNYTVSSIG
+275 VDIPNYTVTSIG
-287 NSAFENCSSLT
+287 NSAFESCSSLT
-298 SVSIGNS
+298 SVYIGNS

-310 ENAFRGCSNLPSV
+310 ENAFRGCTGLPSV
-323 FIPSSMTVINAGVFR
+323 FIPSSITVISAGVFR
-338 ECTNLTSVDL
+338 ECSNLTSVDL

-395 PSTVNSI
+395 PSSINSI
-402 GNFAFSSCGSL
+402 GNYAFSSCGSL
-413 TSVTINSNAIASL
+413 TSVTINSNAIASA

-507 FANPLYYANHFYVNT
+507 YANPLYYANHFYVNT
-522 NEVVGLTVTS
+522 NEVVNLTVTS

-547 LHSVNFG
+547 LHSVSIG
-554 NSVTSI
+554 NYVTSI

-571 NSVTIGNS
+571 TSVTIGNS

-597 TLNNSAIA
+597 TLNNNAIA
-605 SADYTSTNNLKTIFG
+605 SADYTSSNNLKTIFG

-671 VTLPSSL
+671 VTLPSSV

-688 CSGLNGVVISKL
+688 CSGLNGVVISNL

-708 GSAYANPLCY
+708 GNAYANPLCY
-718 AKHLYLNNNEVINLT
+718 AKHLYLNNNEVIYLT

-761 TSIGSQAFKNC
+761 ISIGSQAFKNC

-813 VFYNCTGLTEIHAGA
+813 VFYNCTGLAEIHVGA
-828 TVPPIIAGSTT
+828 TVPPVIAGSTT

-1010 WKHGLGGYTE
+1010 WRHNTSTYSE

-1062 IDNFKV
+1062 IDNFFVGKF
-1068 EGYDLTIPPTITSV
+1068 DPSTPPTVAVDDITGY
-1082 ETDGHSA
+1082 TA
-1089 TVRWEPANPWQQD
+1089 TVSWTPAFAWQQG
-1102 WDVYY
+1102 WDFYY
-1107 DVNGSSLPDP
+1107 KSEYDGVPYPNYASLETLQATGR
-1117 YNNPSF
+1117 F
-1123 FTMEWLNNSGRYF
+1123 FHLTETSYALQNLTA
-1136 FVSGNTHE
+1136 NTFY
-1144 QVINGLEAASYYR
+1144 Q

-1162 RDPFFGTESSWT
+1162 RDGSETGSWSSPLGFT
-1174 PTTYFQTTSL
+1174 TTSL
-1184 CAPPK
+1184 CAPPQ

-1200 TITWEPGQPN
+1200 TITWEPGQAN
-1210 QNSWYIY
+1210 QTSWYIFID
-1217 VYGYHDA
+1217 GYSAHSMG
-1224 EGEELGDPSFTM
+1224 GEVVFTPSFTM
-1236 TDLTPGSEFQA
+1236 TDLLPGSEFTA
-1247 QIYGHCTGG
+1247 EISGYCTGN
-1256 DGGSESIWV
+1256 DGTSDPIYI

-1276 VNDEDEL
+1276 VNDGTDYNEF
-1283 NSNVVI
+1283 VVI
-1289 IGDYSG
+1289 VGDETGEAQPSG
-1295 NQNNMSET
+1295 HSRS
-1303 QFVIPAEWLTDMQYS
+1303 QFIIPAEMLTEMQYS
-1318 TIKKMSFYCG
+1318 TIQKISFYSG
-1328 DRVNSWGNAEFKVY
+1328 QSGQPWGSGASFQVFMKEVDFFDF
-1342 LTEID
+1342 D
-1347 ESNFSNYC
+1347 EEGLC
-1355 GDSFVNWSDM
+1355 GDSFYDWDDLY
-1365 SQFYQGRLS
+1365 QF
-1374 IDNNHVMT
+1374 NNTTLRIENGKMT
-1382 IESQSGYSYHYTTG
+1382 IESGSGFGFHYTNGNLLIGIRQNWVGNNCQVAWYGVGTTPIDPAMYEPSGY
-1396 NLVVGIKQYEVGSY
+1396 
-1410 CQDLEWLGGSTT
+1410 
-1422 VPQALYE
+1422 
-1429 PMDNDPQCELFIPE
+1429 DPQCVQFLPKT
-1443 VTFTYEVDHYDPPT
+1443 TFTYESDHYNPPT
-1457 EFMAYPTSS
+1457 DFYAEPISS
-1466 NEVYFGW
+1466 NEVHFSW
-1473 MPCEDATSYEIE
+1473 TPCEGATAYEIE
-1485 VSESPDFGEIY
+1485 VSESLDFGEIN
-1496 DQHLVGLTGY
+1496 DQHLAGLTGY
-1506 EYTWVDYDL
+1506 EYTWVDDDL
-1515 LEPDNTY
+1515 LGPDSTY
-1522 FARIRALYQRYGVVY
+1522 YARIRALYESYGVIY
-1537 GSSWSESVEF
+1537 GSSWSEGFEF
-1547 MTLDACPVPT
+1547 GTLGYCPVPT
-1557 DLTATEVG
+1557 NLTATETG
-1565 NLIVE
+1565 NLIVK
-1570 LDWTETGDA
+1570 LDWTEEGDA
-1579 TEWVIAFQAD
+1579 EEWVIAFKAE
-1589 GEIGERCLNTYH
+1589 GETGERFLNTYD
-1601 HPYYLE
+1601 HPYYLT

-1613 GTTYTVRIHPLCPN
+1613 GTTYTVRVHPMCPN
-1627 GGFVFCEPIT
+1627 GGFVFSDPIT
-1637 FTTSNNIDFADQNV
+1637 FTTSSNIVFADQNV
-1651 KALCVANWDTDD
+1651 KALCVTHWDSNGDG
-1663 DDELSFAEAA
+1663 ELSFAEAA
-1673 VVTTLGDVFKNK
+1673 AVTGLGTVFQNK
-1685 TNITSFNE
+1685 SNIHSFDE
-1693 LKFFT
+1693 LQYFT
-1698 GLTTINNNAFYNCS
+1698 GLTSINSNAFYNCIH
-1712 LLTSVVVPNGV
+1712 LTSVVVPSRV
-1723 TTLESYAFQL
+1723 TSLESYAFQL
-1733 CTSLESVTLPTTLTE
+1733 CTNLETVILPNTLTE
-1748 IQSNAFRNC
+1748 IKSNAFRKCN
-1757 SALTAIEFP
+1757 ALTDIELP
-1766 EGLTTIGEYAFYGC
+1766 ESLTTIGTTAFYEC
-1780 TSLFSIFIP
+1780 TSLTSIFIP
-1789 ASVTTLTNNPF
+1789 ASVTTIDANPF
-1800 VKTNLSYIYVDP
+1800 MKNNLEFIFVDP
-1812 ENTVFDSRDDCNA
+1812 ANAVFDSRDNCNA
-1825 IIKKANN
+1825 IMKKSNN
-1832 QLVVGCKNTVVPS
+1832 QLVVGCKNTVIPS
-1845 TALSIWDYAFR
+1845 TALSIWDHAFR
-1856 ECVGLT
+1856 ECEGLT
-1862 SIYIPENIK
+1862 SIYIPENIH
-1871 YIYSYA
+1871 YIYSNA
-1877 FYNCSA
+1877 FCGCTA
-1883 LTSVNIPSQVTKIY
+1883 LTSVNIPSQVEKIY
-1897 LCSFY
+1897 YCSFQD
-1902 GCSGLSSITIPSGV
+1902 CSSLTSITLPSGV
-1916 TEIQQSA
+1916 TEIQTLA
-1923 FNGCTGLTEITVLA
+1923 FYGC
-1937 STPPTIGVTA
+1937 S
-1947 FAGID
+1947 
-1952 ITIPVYV
+1952 
-1959 PCESLGAY
+1959 
-1967 HNTDGWSDFSNM
+1967 
-1979 IDPCIINFADQNV
+1979 
-1992 KALCVNPAT
+1992 
-2001 GWDTSGDGELSYT
+2001 
-2014 EAAAVTTLGEVFK
+2014 
-2027 NNDDITTFNELL
+2027 
-2039 YFTGLTSIVDHAF
+2039 
-2052 GGCGNLT
+2052 
-2059 SVVIPVGVTSIGT
+2059 
-2072 SAFSYC
+2072 
-2078 PNLTTI
+2078 
-2084 VLPEGVTSIGV
+2084 
-2095 YAFMNDALLTG
+2095 
-2106 IDFPESLSSIGAQ
+2106 SLSE
-2119 AFDHCT
+2119 
-2125 SMTYLFIPASVT
+2125 MTL
-2137 SITYTAF
+2137 
-2144 LGCSGLEYISVA
+2144 
-2156 PGNTVYDSREDCNAI
+2156 
-2171 IATNSNQLRIGC
+2171 
-2183 KNTIIPNTV
+2183 
-2192 TSVGPSAFRANTAL
+2192 
-2206 TSIDLPESITMIDN
+2206 
-2220 YAFFECSALSSIT
+2220 LST
-2233 LPASLTSLGQ
+2233 
-2243 RVFYNCVGLQSIAVE
+2243 
-2258 AANPPTIVTGNQDSF
+2258 NPPTVGENAF
-2273 YGVDKTIPVYVPCAS
+2273 AYVDKTIPVYVPC
-2288 FGDYQNCNG
+2288 DYMTDYYDING
-2297 SPWGGFTNIVS
+2297 TGTWGGFTNFIAIDCEQQSQVIALH
-2308 EGCVQTITLSGG
+2308 EG
-2320 WNWWTPTLEIE
+2320 WNWWAPKGEMYFAD
-2331 LGDIE
+2331 LGDI
-2336 TNLGN
+2336 LDQG
-2341 RGILILSQ
+2341 LIVLSQ
-2349 NEGFARY
+2349 DEGFARY
-2356 ENGWNGTLSEVGLG
+2356 EDNLWQGTLSEFVPG
-2370 KMYKIQL
+2370 KMYKIMANEDC
-2377 TAGDPV
+2377 TIVVTSTPV
-2383 FFEVEGGLSSGTT
+2383 SSAT

-2410 PAGLSITEA
+2410 PAGLSIAEA
-2419 LGSFEPSDGDEII
+2419 LGSFEPNDGDEIH
-2432 DENGDSVYYDGEN
+2432 DEDGVRMASYDGES
-2445 WEGNF
+2445 WEGN
-2450 TSLNPGKG
+2450 LPQLVPGKG
-2458 YLYHSVA
+2458 YLYYSTATVSKPLIISH
-2465 NETKM
+2465 
-2470 ITF
+2470 

>member
-99 TYNVTYIGSK
+99 TYNVTYINEK
-109 AFQGCAGLV
+109 AFYACAGLV
-118 SVVIPSCVITIEYNS
+118 SVVIPSCVISINYNS
-133 FSGCESLTT
+133 FTGCESLTT

-155 NSSYNLKNIFG
+155 NSTYNLKYLFG

-177 STIGSCAFYGCT
+177 SAIGCCAFYGCT
-189 NLASVTLHHAILA
+189 NLASVTLHHAILS

-220 DLTAWLRINFVSEY
+220 DLTAWLRINFVSKY

-250 ITELTIPSGVS
+250 ITDLTIPNGVS
-261 TIKKHAFRGCSMTS
+261 TIKQYAFLGCSMTS
-275 VDIPNYTVSSIG
+275 VNIPNYTVTSIG
-287 NSAFENCSSLT
+287 NSAFESCSSLT
-298 SVSIGNS
+298 SVYIGNS

-310 ENAFRGCSNLPSV
+310 ENAFRGCTGLPSV
-323 FIPSSMTVINAGVFR
+323 FIPSSITVISAGVFR
-338 ECTNLTSVDL
+338 ECSNLTSVDL

-370 IPDEVPSTIGDYAFC
+370 IPDEVPSTIGAYAFC

-402 GNFAFSSCGSL
+402 GNFAFSACGSL

-484 CSGLNWVKI
+484 CSGLNWVLI

-507 FANPLYYANHFYVNT
+507 YANPLYYANHFYVNT

-532 NISEIK
+532 NIYEIK

-571 NSVTIGNS
+571 TSLTIGNS

-597 TLNNSAIA
+597 TLNNSEIAAAIYTA
-605 SADYTSTNNLKTIFG
+605 SNNLKNIFG
-620 NQVTNYTF
+620 EQVHSYTF
-628 GAIVYSIGKYAC
+628 GSYVSSIGQYAC

-647 SLTFPNTLQ
+647 SLTIPYSVSFIRTNA
-656 TIGLHTFNGC
+656 FYGC
-666 TSLTS
+666 TGLTS
-671 VTLPSSL
+671 VT
-678 YFIDQSAFQG
+678 FQG
-688 CSGLNGVVISKL
+688 TPLLFESQAFGDCTGLTRVNINNL
-700 AAWCAIDF
+700 ADWCGTTFEGIK
-708 GSAYANPLCY
+708 SNPLSS
-718 AKHLYLNNNEVINLT
+718 AHHLYLNNSEVINLN
-733 IPSSVS
+733 IPNNVTSVGQYAFYGCSS
-739 EIKDFAFTG
+739 
-748 STGLHSVTFHSDV
+748 LQSVVFPDNV
-761 TSIGSQAFKNC
+761 TSIGISSFSHCTGLNALDIPSTITSIGDYAFKNC
-772 THLSALNIPSTMAS
+772 TGLAS
-786 IGEYA
+786 
-791 FENCSGMTTLT
+791 LT
-802 LPSNMSSISHG
+802 LPNSMNSINSG
-813 VFYNCTGLTEIHAGA
+813 VFYGCSGLTEIHVGA
-828 TVPPIIAGSTT
+828 TVPPVIASSTT

-876 PGDLTVTVPY
+876 PGDFTVTVPY

-898 WTSYEGQLVWNG
+898 WTSYEGQLVWDG

-922 IDHWYFGFVNGVFLS
+922 SDNWFFGYVNGVFLS

-970 MALTQASGLLTPV
+970 MALTQASGFLTPV
-983 TPGAQNNTRIFALV
+983 TPGAQNNTCIFALV

-1025 PHATTLEYNLASY
+1025 PHATTLEYNLASF

-1062 IDNFKV
+1062 IDNFFV
-1068 EGYDLTIPPTITSV
+1068 GEFDPSTPPTVAVDNITGY
-1082 ETDGHSA
+1082 TA
-1089 TVRWEPANPWQQD
+1089 TVSWTPAFTWQQG
-1102 WDVYY
+1102 WDFYY
-1107 DVNGSSLPDP
+1107 KSEYDGVPYPNYASLETLQATGR
-1117 YNNPSF
+1117 F
-1123 FTMEWLNNSGRYF
+1123 FHLTETSYALQNLTA
-1136 FVSGNTHE
+1136 NTFY
-1144 QVINGLEAASYYR
+1144 Q

-1162 RDPFFGTESSWT
+1162 RDGSETGSWSS
-1174 PTTYFQTTSL
+1174 PLGFTTTLQ
-1184 CAPPK
+1184 CAPPQ

-1200 TITWEPGQPN
+1200 YITWEPGQPN
-1210 QNSWYIY
+1210 QTSWEIY
-1217 VYGYHDA
+1217 VDPGWDM
-1224 EGEELGDPSFTM
+1224 GEELEEPFFYMDG
-1236 TDLTPGSEFQA
+1236 LTPGTAFEAHIF
-1247 QIYGHCTGG
+1247 GHCTEG
-1256 DGGSESIWV
+1256 DGDSDPLYI

-1289 IGDYSG
+1289 IGDYCG

-1318 TIKKMSFYCG
+1318 TIEKMSFYCG

-1347 ESNFSNYC
+1347 ESNFANYC

-1382 IESQSGYSYHYTTG
+1382 IESQSGYSYHYTDG
-1396 NLVVGIKQYEVGSY
+1396 NLVVGIKQYQVGSY

-1422 VPQALYE
+1422 APQALYE
-1429 PMDNDPQCELFIPE
+1429 PVGDDPQCELFIPE
-1443 VTFTYEVDHYDPPT
+1443 VTFTYEVDHYEPPT

-1473 MPCEDATSYEIE
+1473 MPSEGATAYEIE
-1485 VSESPDFGEIY
+1485 VSESPDFDEVY

-1522 FARIRALYQRYGVVY
+1522 FARIRALYQRYGIVY

-1557 DLTATEVG
+1557 DLTAIEVG

-1589 GEIGERCLNTYH
+1589 GEVGERYLNTYH

-1613 GTTYTVRIHPLCPN
+1613 GTTYIVRIHPLCPN

-1712 LLTSVVVPNGV
+1712 QLRSVVVPNGV
-1723 TTLESYAFQL
+1723 TTLDSYAFQL
-1733 CTSLESVTLPTTLTE
+1733 CTSLISVTLPTTLTE

-1766 EGLTTIGEYAFYGC
+1766 EGLITIGEYAFYGC

-1947 FAGID
+1947 FAGVD
-1952 ITIPVYV
+1952 NTIPVYV

-1967 HNTDGWSDFSNM
+1967 HNADGWSDFSNM

-1992 KALCVNPAT
+1992 KALCVAN
-2001 GWDTSGDGELSYT
+2001 WDTSGDGELSYT

-2027 NNDDITTFNELL
+2027 NNDDITTFNELQ

-2059 SVVIPVGVTSIGT
+2059 SIVIPVGVTSIGT

-2078 PNLTTI
+2078 PNLTTVI
-2084 VLPEGVTSIGV
+2084 LPEGVTSIGN

-2119 AFDHCT
+2119 SFDHCT

-2137 SITYTAF
+2137 SITNTAF

-2156 PGNTVYDSREDCNAI
+2156 PGNTVYDSRDDCNAI

-2206 TSIDLPESITMIDN
+2206 TSIDLPESITAIND

-2243 RVFYNCVGLQSIAVE
+2243 RVFYNCVGLQSITVE
-2258 AANPPTIVTGNQDSF
+2258 AAIPPTIVTGNQDSF
-2273 YGVDKTIPVYVPCAS
+2273 YGIDKAIPVYVPCAS

-2308 EGCVQTITLSGG
+2308 EGCLQTITLNGG
-2320 WNWWTPTLEIE
+2320 WNWWAPTIEME

-2356 ENGWNGTLSEVGLG
+2356 ENAWSGTLSEVGLG

-2383 FFEVEGGLSSGTT
+2383 LFEVEGGLSSGTA

-2410 PAGLSITEA
+2410 PAGLSIAEA

-2465 NETKM
+2465 NETKT

>member
-1 MKHLLYLPKIMGGRP
+1 MKKLCKNQVINRCLMILV
-16 MRQLKRLAALTFALF
+16 AVF

-99 TYNVTYIGSK
+99 TYNVAYIGSK

-234 SNPLYYAH
+234 SNPLCYAH

-275 VDIPNYTVSSIG
+275 VDIPNYTVTSIG
-287 NSAFENCSSLT
+287 NSAFESCSSLT
-298 SVSIGNS
+298 SVYIGNS

-310 ENAFRGCSNLPSV
+310 ENAFRGCTGLSSV
-323 FIPSSMTVINAGVFR
+323 FIPSSITVISAGVFR
-338 ECTNLTSVDL
+338 ECSNLTSVDL

-402 GNFAFSSCGSL
+402 GNFAFSACGSL

-484 CSGLNWVKI
+484 CSGLNRVLI
-493 SDLNAWYAI
+493 SDLNAWYEI

-507 FANPLYYANHFYVNT
+507 YANPLYYANHFYVNT
-522 NEVVGLTVTS
+522 NEVVNLTVTS

-547 LHSVNFG
+547 LHSVSIG
-554 NSVTSI
+554 YYVTSI

-571 NSVTIGNS
+571 TSVTIGNS

-597 TLNNSAIA
+597 TLNNNAIA

-671 VTLPSSL
+671 VTLPSSV

-688 CSGLNGVVISKL
+688 CSGLNGVVISNL

-708 GSAYANPLCY
+708 GNAYANPLCY

-848 VYVPLGSAPSYQAAQ
+848 VYVPLGSVPSYQAAQ
-863 YWSRFTNYVGAIV
+863 YWSRFTNYKGVAF
-876 PGDLTVTVPY
+876 PDDLTVTVPY

-948 HAFWLVSPIMHLDGE
+948 HAFWLVSPIMHLDGA

-1010 WKHGLGGYTE
+1010 WRHNTSTYSE

-1047 YMECT
+1047 YMECS

-1062 IDNFKV
+1062 IDNFFV
-1068 EGYDLTIPPTITSV
+1068 GEFDPSTPPTVAVDDITGY
-1082 ETDGHSA
+1082 TA
-1089 TVRWEPANPWQQD
+1089 TVSWTPAFAWQQG
-1102 WDVYY
+1102 WDFYY
-1107 DVNGSSLPDP
+1107 KSEYDGVPYPNYASLETLQATGR
-1117 YNNPSF
+1117 F
-1123 FTMEWLNNSGRYF
+1123 FHLTETSYALQNLTA
-1136 FVSGNTHE
+1136 NTFY
-1144 QVINGLEAASYYR
+1144 Q

-1162 RDPFFGTESSWT
+1162 RDGNETSDWSSPLDFT
-1174 PTTYFQTTSL
+1174 TTSQ
-1184 CAPPK
+1184 CAPPQ
-1189 NPQVVTTQTTA
+1189 NPQVVTTQNSA

-1210 QNSWYIY
+1210 QESWYIMID
-1217 VYGYHDA
+1217 GYSGHDMG
-1224 EGEELGDPSFTM
+1224 GEDIDTPSFTL
-1236 TDLTPGSEFQA
+1236 TDLTPGSEFTA
-1247 QIYGHCTGG
+1247 EISGYCGG
-1256 DGGSESIWV
+1256 DDGSSDAIYV

-1276 VNDEDEL
+1276 VNDGTYYNEFLVINGEETGSN
-1283 NSNVVI
+1283 NSK
-1289 IGDYSG
+1289 S
-1295 NQNNMSET
+1295 
-1303 QFVIPAEWLTDMQYS
+1303 QFIIPAEMLTEMQYS
-1318 TIKKMSFYCG
+1318 TIQKISFYSG
-1328 DRVNSWGNAEFKVY
+1328 QSGQPWGSSASFQVYMKEVDFFDFDAEG
-1342 LTEID
+1342 
-1347 ESNFSNYC
+1347 YC
-1355 GDSFVNWSDM
+1355 DDSFYDWDNLY
-1365 SQFYQGRLS
+1365 QF
-1374 IDNNHVMT
+1374 NNTTLRIENGKMT
-1382 IESQSGYSYHYTTG
+1382 IESGSGFGFHYTNGNLLIGIRQNWVGNNCQVAWYGVGTTPIDPAMYEPSGYY
-1396 NLVVGIKQYEVGSY
+1396 
-1410 CQDLEWLGGSTT
+1410 
-1422 VPQALYE
+1422 
-1429 PMDNDPQCELFIPE
+1429 PQCVQFLPKT
-1443 VTFTYEVDHYDPPT
+1443 TFTYESDHYNPPT
-1457 EFMAYPTSS
+1457 DFYAEPISS
-1466 NEVYFGW
+1466 NEVHFSW
-1473 MPCEDATSYEIE
+1473 TPCEGATAYEIE

-1589 GEIGERCLNTYH
+1589 GEVGERYLNTYH

-1613 GTTYTVRIHPLCPN
+1613 GTNYTVRIHPLCPN

-1651 KALCVANWDTDD
+1651 KALCVANWDTSGDG
-1663 DDELSFAEAA
+1663 ELSFAEAA
-1673 VVTTLGDVFKNK
+1673 EVTTLGEVFRNK
-1685 TNITSFNE
+1685 TNITSFDE
-1693 LKFFT
+1693 LQYFT
-1698 GLTTINNNAFYNCS
+1698 GLTSIADYAFNRCVS
-1712 LLTSVVVPNGV
+1712 LTSVVIPVDVTNIGANAFSYCPNLTSVIIPEGLK
-1723 TTLESYAFQL
+1723 TIGNYAFMYDTHLTGVDFPESLKTIGAQSFDN
-1733 CTSLESVTLPTTLTE
+1733 CTSLTYL
-1748 IQSNAFRNC
+1748 
-1757 SALTAIEFP
+1757 
-1766 EGLTTIGEYAFYGC
+1766 
-1780 TSLFSIFIP
+1780 FIP
-1789 ASVTTLTNNPF
+1789 ASVTYI
-1800 VKTNLSYIYVDP
+1800 SYSTFIGCTGLEYVNVAP
-1812 ENTVFDSRDDCNA
+1812 GNTVFDSRDDCNA
-1825 IIKKANN
+1825 IIA
-1832 QLVVGCKNTVVPS
+1832 
-1845 TALSIWDYAFR
+1845 
-1856 ECVGLT
+1856 T
-1862 SIYIPENIK
+1862 S
-1871 YIYSYA
+1871 
-1877 FYNCSA
+1877 
-1883 LTSVNIPSQVTKIY
+1883 
-1897 LCSFY
+1897 
-1902 GCSGLSSITIPSGV
+1902 
-1916 TEIQQSA
+1916 
-1923 FNGCTGLTEITVLA
+1923 
-1937 STPPTIGVTA
+1937 
-1947 FAGID
+1947 
-1952 ITIPVYV
+1952 
-1959 PCESLGAY
+1959 
-1967 HNTDGWSDFSNM
+1967 
-1979 IDPCIINFADQNV
+1979 
-1992 KALCVNPAT
+1992 
-2001 GWDTSGDGELSYT
+2001 
-2014 EAAAVTTLGEVFK
+2014 
-2027 NNDDITTFNELL
+2027 
-2039 YFTGLTSIVDHAF
+2039 
-2052 GGCGNLT
+2052 
-2059 SVVIPVGVTSIGT
+2059 
-2072 SAFSYC
+2072 
-2078 PNLTTI
+2078 
-2084 VLPEGVTSIGV
+2084 
-2095 YAFMNDALLTG
+2095 
-2106 IDFPESLSSIGAQ
+2106 
-2119 AFDHCT
+2119 
-2125 SMTYLFIPASVT
+2125 
-2137 SITYTAF
+2137 
-2144 LGCSGLEYISVA
+2144 
-2156 PGNTVYDSREDCNAI
+2156 
-2171 IATNSNQLRIGC
+2171 SNQLRVGC
-2183 KNTIIPNTV
+2183 KTTMIPNTV
-2192 TSVGPSAFRANTAL
+2192 TSIGTHAFRENTAL
-2206 TSIDLPESITMIDN
+2206 TSIDLPESITEIND
-2220 YAFFECSALSSIT
+2220 YAFLQCSGLNAIT
-2233 LPASLTSLGQ
+2233 LPSSVATIGK
-2243 RVFYNCVGLQSIAVE
+2243 RAFRDCTGLQYITVE
-2258 AANPPTIVTGNQDSF
+2258 ASTPPTLSTGSDDSF
-2273 YGVDKTIPVYVPCAS
+2273 LGVDNAIPVYVPC
-2288 FGDYQNCNG
+2288 DYMTDYYDING
-2297 SPWGGFTNIVS
+2297 SGTWGGFTNFIAIDCEQQSQVIALH
-2308 EGCVQTITLSGG
+2308 QG
-2320 WNWWTPTLEIE
+2320 WNWWAPIGEMYFAD
-2331 LGDIE
+2331 LGDI
-2336 TNLGN
+2336 LDQG
-2341 RGILILSQ
+2341 RGLIINSQ
-2349 NEGFARY
+2349 DDGFARY
-2356 ENGWNGTLSEVGLG
+2356 EDDLWQGTLSEFVPG
-2370 KMYKIQL
+2370 KMYKIKVNEDC
-2377 TAGDPV
+2377 TIVVTVAPV
-2383 FFEVEGGLSSGTT
+2383 TSTS

-2410 PAGLSITEA
+2410 PAGLSIATA
-2419 LGSFEPSDGDEII
+2419 LGSFEPNDGDEIH
-2432 DENGDSVYYDGEN
+2432 DEDGIRMASYDGET
-2445 WEGNF
+2445 WSGN
-2450 TSLNPGKG
+2450 LLQLVPGKG
-2458 YLYHSVA
+2458 YLYYSNA
-2465 NETKM
+2465 TESKTL
-2470 ITF
+2470 TFE

>member
-1 MKHLLYLPKIMGGRP
+1 MKHLLYLPKIMGSCP

-99 TYNVTYIGSK
+99 TYNVTYINEK
-109 AFQGCAGLV
+109 AFYACAGLV
-118 SVVIPSCVITIEYNS
+118 SVVIPSCVISINYNS
-133 FSGCESLTT
+133 FTGCESLTT

-155 NSSYNLKNIFG
+155 NSTYNLKYLFG

-177 STIGSCAFYGCT
+177 STIGCCAFYGCT
-189 NLASVTLHHAILA
+189 NLASVTLHHAILS

-250 ITELTIPSGVS
+250 ITDLTIPNDVS
-261 TIKKHAFRGCSMTS
+261 TIKQYAFLGCSMTS
-275 VDIPNYTVSSIG
+275 VNIPNYTVTSIG
-287 NSAFENCSSLT
+287 NSAFESCSSLT
-298 SVSIGNS
+298 SVYIGNS

-310 ENAFRGCSNLPSV
+310 ENAFRGCTGLPSV
-323 FIPSSMTVINAGVFR
+323 FIPSSITVISAGVFR
-338 ECTNLTSVDL
+338 ECSNLTSVDL

-493 SDLNAWYAI
+493 SDMNAWYEI

-507 FANPLYYANHFYVNT
+507 YANPLYYANHFYVNT

-560 GNSAFENCSGL
+560 GYQAFKNCSSL
-571 NSVTIGNS
+571 NSVTIGSS
-579 VNTIGDDAF
+579 VNTIEDEAFRNCSSLASITIPNNVTSIGTDAF

-597 TLNNSAIA
+597 TLNNSEIAAAIYTA
-605 SADYTSTNNLKTIFG
+605 SNNLKNIFG
-620 NQVTNYTF
+620 EQVHSYTF
-628 GAIVYSIGKYAC
+628 GSYVSSIGQYAC

-647 SLTFPNTLQ
+647 SLTIPYSVSFIRTNA
-656 TIGLHTFNGC
+656 FYGC
-666 TSLTS
+666 TGLTS
-671 VTLPSSL
+671 VT
-678 YFIDQSAFQG
+678 FQG
-688 CSGLNGVVISKL
+688 TPLLFESQAFGDCTGLTRVNINNL
-700 AAWCAIDF
+700 ADWCGTIF
-708 GSAYANPLCY
+708 EGIKSNPLSS
-718 AKHLYLNNNEVINLT
+718 AHHLYLNNSEVINLN
-733 IPSSVS
+733 IPNNVTSVGQYAFYGCSS
-739 EIKDFAFTG
+739 
-748 STGLHSVTFHSDV
+748 LQSVVFPDNV
-761 TSIGSQAFKNC
+761 TSIGISSFSHCTGLNALDIPSTITSIGDYAFKNC
-772 THLSALNIPSTMAS
+772 TGLAS
-786 IGEYA
+786 
-791 FENCSGMTTLT
+791 LT

-813 VFYNCTGLTEIHAGA
+813 VFYNCTGLTEIHVGA
-828 TVPPIIAGSTT
+828 TVPPVIASSTT
-839 FGNVPTAIP
+839 FNNVPTAIP

-898 WTSYEGQLVWNG
+898 WTSYEGQLVWDG

-970 MALTQASGLLTPV
+970 MALTQASGFLTPV
-983 TPGAQNNTRIFALV
+983 TPGAQNHTRIFALV

-1010 WKHGLGGYTE
+1010 WRHNTSTYSE

-1062 IDNFKV
+1062 IDNFFV
-1068 EGYDLTIPPTITSV
+1068 GEFDPSTPPTVAVDDITGY
-1082 ETDGHSA
+1082 TA
-1089 TVRWEPANPWQQD
+1089 TVSWTPAFAWQQG
-1102 WDVYY
+1102 WDFYY
-1107 DVNGSSLPDP
+1107 KSEYDGVPYPNYASLETLQATGR
-1117 YNNPSF
+1117 F
-1123 FTMEWLNNSGRYF
+1123 FHLTETSYALQNLTA
-1136 FVSGNTHE
+1136 NT
-1144 QVINGLEAASYYR
+1144 YYQ

-1162 RDPFFGTESSWT
+1162 RDGSETGSWSS
-1174 PTTYFQTTSL
+1174 PLGFTTTLQ

-1224 EGEELGDPSFTM
+1224 EGEELGDPSFMM

-1247 QIYGHCTGG
+1247 QISGSCTGDDG
-1256 DGGSESIWV
+1256 DSESIWV

-1289 IGDYSG
+1289 IGDYCG
-1295 NQNNMSET
+1295 NQDNMSET

-1347 ESNFSNYC
+1347 ESNFANYC

-1382 IESQSGYSYHYTTG
+1382 IESQSGYSYHYTDG
-1396 NLVVGIKQYEVGSY
+1396 NLVVGIKQYQVGSY

-1429 PMDNDPQCELFIPE
+1429 PVDYDPQCVLFIPE

-1485 VSESPDFGEIY
+1485 VSESPDFDEVY

-1537 GSSWSESVEF
+1537 GSNWSESVEF

-1589 GEIGERCLNTYH
+1589 GEVGERYLNTYH

-1651 KALCVANWDTDD
+1651 KALCVANWDNDD
-1663 DDELSFAEAA
+1663 DGELSFAEAA

-1712 LLTSVVVPNGV
+1712 QLRSVIVPNGV

-1748 IQSNAFRNC
+1748 IKSNAFRNC

-1959 PCESLGAY
+1959 PCDY
-1967 HNTDGWSDFSNM
+1967 MTDYYD
-1979 IDPCIINFADQNV
+1979 ING
-1992 KALCVNPAT
+1992 T
-2001 GWDTSGDGELSYT
+2001 GT
-2014 EAAAVTTLGEVFK
+2014 
-2027 NNDDITTFNELL
+2027 
-2039 YFTGLTSIVDHAF
+2039 
-2052 GGCGNLT
+2052 
-2059 SVVIPVGVTSIGT
+2059 
-2072 SAFSYC
+2072 
-2078 PNLTTI
+2078 
-2084 VLPEGVTSIGV
+2084 
-2095 YAFMNDALLTG
+2095 
-2106 IDFPESLSSIGAQ
+2106 
-2119 AFDHCT
+2119 
-2125 SMTYLFIPASVT
+2125 
-2137 SITYTAF
+2137 
-2144 LGCSGLEYISVA
+2144 
-2156 PGNTVYDSREDCNAI
+2156 
-2171 IATNSNQLRIGC
+2171 
-2183 KNTIIPNTV
+2183 
-2192 TSVGPSAFRANTAL
+2192 
-2206 TSIDLPESITMIDN
+2206 
-2220 YAFFECSALSSIT
+2220 
-2233 LPASLTSLGQ
+2233 
-2243 RVFYNCVGLQSIAVE
+2243 
-2258 AANPPTIVTGNQDSF
+2258 
-2273 YGVDKTIPVYVPCAS
+2273 
-2288 FGDYQNCNG
+2288 
-2297 SPWGGFTNIVS
+2297 WGGFTNFIAIDCEQQSQVIALH
-2308 EGCVQTITLSGG
+2308 EG
-2320 WNWWTPTLEIE
+2320 WNWWAPKGDMSFAD
-2331 LGDIE
+2331 LGDILD
-2336 TNLGN
+2336 LG
-2341 RGILILSQ
+2341 RGLIVLSQ
-2349 NEGFARY
+2349 DEGFARY
-2356 ENGWNGTLSEVGLG
+2356 EDNLWQGTLSEFVPG
-2370 KMYKIQL
+2370 KMYKIMANEDC
-2377 TAGDPV
+2377 TIVVTSTPV
-2383 FFEVEGGLSSGTT
+2383 SSAT

-2410 PAGLSITEA
+2410 PAGLSIAEA
-2419 LGSFEPSDGDEII
+2419 LGSFEPNDGDEIH
-2432 DENGDSVYYDGEN
+2432 DEDGVRMASYDGES
-2445 WEGNF
+2445 WEGN
-2450 TSLNPGKG
+2450 LPQLVPGKG
-2458 YLYHSVA
+2458 YLYYSTATVSKPLIISH
-2465 NETKM
+2465 
-2470 ITF
+2470 

>member
-1 MKHLLYLPKIMGGRP
+1 

-99 TYNVTYIGSK
+99 TYNVTYINEK
-109 AFQGCAGLV
+109 AFYACAGLV
-118 SVVIPSCVITIEYNS
+118 SVVIPSCVISINYNS
-133 FSGCESLTT
+133 FTGCESLTT

-155 NSSYNLKNIFG
+155 NSTYNLKYLFG

-177 STIGSCAFYGCT
+177 STIGCCAFYGCT
-189 NLASVTLHHAILA
+189 NLASVTLHHAILS

-275 VDIPNYTVSSIG
+275 VDIPNYTVTSIG
-287 NSAFENCSSLT
+287 NSAFESCSSLT
-298 SVSIGNS
+298 SVYIGNS

-310 ENAFRGCSNLPSV
+310 ENAFRGCTGLPSV
-323 FIPSSMTVINAGVFR
+323 FIPSSITVISAGVFR
-338 ECTNLTSVDL
+338 ECSNLTSVDL

-395 PSTVNSI
+395 PSSINSI
-402 GNFAFSSCGSL
+402 GNYAFSSCGSL
-413 TSVTINSNAIASL
+413 TSVTINSNAIASA

-507 FANPLYYANHFYVNT
+507 YANPLYYANHFYVNT
-522 NEVVGLTVTS
+522 NEVVNLTVTS

-547 LHSVNFG
+547 LHSVSIG
-554 NSVTSI
+554 NYVTSI

-571 NSVTIGNS
+571 TSVTIGNS

-597 TLNNSAIA
+597 TLNNNAIA
-605 SADYTSTNNLKTIFG
+605 SADYTSSNNLKTIFG

-671 VTLPSSL
+671 VTLPSSV

-688 CSGLNGVVISKL
+688 CSGLNGVVISNL

-708 GSAYANPLCY
+708 GNAYANPLCY
-718 AKHLYLNNNEVINLT
+718 AKHLYLNNNEVIYLT

-761 TSIGSQAFKNC
+761 ISIGSQAFKNC

-813 VFYNCTGLTEIHAGA
+813 VFYNCTGLAEIHVGA
-828 TVPPIIAGSTT
+828 TVPPVIAGSTT

-1010 WKHGLGGYTE
+1010 WRHNTSTYSE

-1062 IDNFKV
+1062 IDNFFVGKF
-1068 EGYDLTIPPTITSV
+1068 DPSTPPTVAVDDITGY
-1082 ETDGHSA
+1082 TA
-1089 TVRWEPANPWQQD
+1089 TVSWTPAFAWQQG
-1102 WDVYY
+1102 WDFYY
-1107 DVNGSSLPDP
+1107 KSEYDGVPYPNYASLETLQATGR
-1117 YNNPSF
+1117 F
-1123 FTMEWLNNSGRYF
+1123 FHLTETSYALQNLTA
-1136 FVSGNTHE
+1136 NTFY
-1144 QVINGLEAASYYR
+1144 Q

-1162 RDPFFGTESSWT
+1162 RDGSETGSWSSPLGFT
-1174 PTTYFQTTSL
+1174 TTSL
-1184 CAPPK
+1184 CAPPQ

-1200 TITWEPGQPN
+1200 TITWEPGQAN
-1210 QNSWYIY
+1210 QTSWYIFID
-1217 VYGYHDA
+1217 GYSAHSMG
-1224 EGEELGDPSFTM
+1224 GEVVFTPSFTM
-1236 TDLTPGSEFQA
+1236 TDLLPGSEFTA
-1247 QIYGHCTGG
+1247 EISGYCTGN
-1256 DGGSESIWV
+1256 DGTSDPIYI

-1276 VNDEDEL
+1276 VNDGTDYNEF
-1283 NSNVVI
+1283 VVI
-1289 IGDYSG
+1289 VGDETGEAQPSG
-1295 NQNNMSET
+1295 HSRS
-1303 QFVIPAEWLTDMQYS
+1303 QFIIPAEMLTEMQYS
-1318 TIKKMSFYCG
+1318 TIQKISFYSG
-1328 DRVNSWGNAEFKVY
+1328 QSGQPWGSGASFQVFMKEVDFFDF
-1342 LTEID
+1342 D
-1347 ESNFSNYC
+1347 EEGLC
-1355 GDSFVNWSDM
+1355 GDSFYDWDDLY
-1365 SQFYQGRLS
+1365 QF
-1374 IDNNHVMT
+1374 NNTTLRIENGKMT
-1382 IESQSGYSYHYTTG
+1382 IESGSGFGFHYTNGNLLIGIRQNWVGNNCQVAWYGVGTTPIDPAMYEPSGY
-1396 NLVVGIKQYEVGSY
+1396 
-1410 CQDLEWLGGSTT
+1410 
-1422 VPQALYE
+1422 
-1429 PMDNDPQCELFIPE
+1429 DPQCVQFLPKT
-1443 VTFTYEVDHYDPPT
+1443 TFTYESDHYNPPT
-1457 EFMAYPTSS
+1457 DFYAEPISS
-1466 NEVYFGW
+1466 NEVHFSW
-1473 MPCEDATSYEIE
+1473 TPCEGATAYEIE
-1485 VSESPDFGEIY
+1485 VSESLDFGEIN
-1496 DQHLVGLTGY
+1496 DQHLAGLTGY
-1506 EYTWVDYDL
+1506 EYTWVDDDL
-1515 LEPDNTY
+1515 LGPDSTY
-1522 FARIRALYQRYGVVY
+1522 YARIRALYESYGVIY
-1537 GSSWSESVEF
+1537 GSSWSEGFEF
-1547 MTLDACPVPT
+1547 GTLGYCPVPT
-1557 DLTATEVG
+1557 NLTATETG
-1565 NLIVE
+1565 NLIVK
-1570 LDWTETGDA
+1570 LDWTEEGDA
-1579 TEWVIAFQAD
+1579 EEWVIAFKAE
-1589 GEIGERCLNTYH
+1589 GETGERFLNTYD
-1601 HPYYLE
+1601 HPYYLT

-1613 GTTYTVRIHPLCPN
+1613 GTTYTVRVHPMCPN
-1627 GGFVFCEPIT
+1627 GGFVFSDPIT
-1637 FTTSNNIDFADQNV
+1637 FTTSSNIVFADQNV
-1651 KALCVANWDTDD
+1651 KALCVTHWDSNGDG
-1663 DDELSFAEAA
+1663 ELSFAEAA
-1673 VVTTLGDVFKNK
+1673 AVTGLGTVFQNK
-1685 TNITSFNE
+1685 SNIHSFDE
-1693 LKFFT
+1693 LQYFT
-1698 GLTTINNNAFYNCS
+1698 GLTSINSNAFYNCIH
-1712 LLTSVVVPNGV
+1712 LTSVVVPSRV
-1723 TTLESYAFQL
+1723 TSLESYAFQL
-1733 CTSLESVTLPTTLTE
+1733 CTNLETVILPNTLTE
-1748 IQSNAFRNC
+1748 IKSNAFRKCN
-1757 SALTAIEFP
+1757 ALTDIELP
-1766 EGLTTIGEYAFYGC
+1766 ESLTTIGTTAFYEC
-1780 TSLFSIFIP
+1780 TSLTSIFIP
-1789 ASVTTLTNNPF
+1789 ASVTTIDANPF
-1800 VKTNLSYIYVDP
+1800 MKNNLEFIFVDP
-1812 ENTVFDSRDDCNA
+1812 ANAVFDSRDNCNA
-1825 IIKKANN
+1825 IMKKSNN
-1832 QLVVGCKNTVVPS
+1832 QLVVGCKNTVIPS
-1845 TALSIWDYAFR
+1845 TALSIWDHAFR
-1856 ECVGLT
+1856 ECEGLT
-1862 SIYIPENIK
+1862 SIYIPENIH
-1871 YIYSYA
+1871 YIYSNA
-1877 FYNCSA
+1877 FCGCTA
-1883 LTSVNIPSQVTKIY
+1883 LTSVNIPSQVEKIY
-1897 LCSFY
+1897 YCSFQD
-1902 GCSGLSSITIPSGV
+1902 CSSLTSITLPSGV
-1916 TEIQQSA
+1916 TEIQTLA
-1923 FNGCTGLTEITVLA
+1923 FYGC
-1937 STPPTIGVTA
+1937 S
-1947 FAGID
+1947 
-1952 ITIPVYV
+1952 
-1959 PCESLGAY
+1959 
-1967 HNTDGWSDFSNM
+1967 
-1979 IDPCIINFADQNV
+1979 
-1992 KALCVNPAT
+1992 
-2001 GWDTSGDGELSYT
+2001 
-2014 EAAAVTTLGEVFK
+2014 
-2027 NNDDITTFNELL
+2027 
-2039 YFTGLTSIVDHAF
+2039 
-2052 GGCGNLT
+2052 
-2059 SVVIPVGVTSIGT
+2059 
-2072 SAFSYC
+2072 
-2078 PNLTTI
+2078 
-2084 VLPEGVTSIGV
+2084 
-2095 YAFMNDALLTG
+2095 
-2106 IDFPESLSSIGAQ
+2106 SLSE
-2119 AFDHCT
+2119 
-2125 SMTYLFIPASVT
+2125 MTL
-2137 SITYTAF
+2137 
-2144 LGCSGLEYISVA
+2144 
-2156 PGNTVYDSREDCNAI
+2156 
-2171 IATNSNQLRIGC
+2171 
-2183 KNTIIPNTV
+2183 
-2192 TSVGPSAFRANTAL
+2192 
-2206 TSIDLPESITMIDN
+2206 
-2220 YAFFECSALSSIT
+2220 LST
-2233 LPASLTSLGQ
+2233 
-2243 RVFYNCVGLQSIAVE
+2243 
-2258 AANPPTIVTGNQDSF
+2258 NPPTVGENAF
-2273 YGVDKTIPVYVPCAS
+2273 AYVDKTIPVYVPC
-2288 FGDYQNCNG
+2288 DYMTDYYDING
-2297 SPWGGFTNIVS
+2297 TGTWGGFTNFIAIDCEQQSQVIALH
-2308 EGCVQTITLSGG
+2308 EG
-2320 WNWWTPTLEIE
+2320 WNWWAPKGEMYFAD
-2331 LGDIE
+2331 LGDI
-2336 TNLGN
+2336 LDQG
-2341 RGILILSQ
+2341 LIVLSQ
-2349 NEGFARY
+2349 DEGFARY
-2356 ENGWNGTLSEVGLG
+2356 EDNLWQGTLSEFVPG
-2370 KMYKIQL
+2370 KMYKIMANEDC
-2377 TAGDPV
+2377 TIVVTSTPV
-2383 FFEVEGGLSSGTT
+2383 SSAT

-2410 PAGLSITEA
+2410 PAGLSIAEA
-2419 LGSFEPSDGDEII
+2419 LGSFEPNDGDEIH
-2432 DENGDSVYYDGEN
+2432 DEDGVRMASYDGES
-2445 WEGNF
+2445 WEGN
-2450 TSLNPGKG
+2450 LPQLVPGKG
-2458 YLYHSVA
+2458 YLYYSTATVSKPLIISH
-2465 NETKM
+2465 
-2470 ITF
+2470 

>member
-1 MKHLLYLPKIMGGRP
+1 MKKLCKKQVINRCLMILV
-16 MRQLKRLAALTFALF
+16 AVF

-99 TYNVTYIGSK
+99 TYNVTYINEK
-109 AFQGCAGLV
+109 AFYACAGLV
-118 SVVIPSCVITIEYNS
+118 SVVIPSCVISINYNS
-133 FSGCESLTT
+133 FTGCESLTT

-234 SNPLYYAH
+234 SNPLCYAH

-275 VDIPNYTVSSIG
+275 VDIPNYTVTSIG
-287 NSAFENCSSLT
+287 NSAFESCSSLT
-298 SVSIGNS
+298 SVYIGNS

-310 ENAFRGCSNLPSV
+310 ENAFRGCTGLPSV
-323 FIPSSMTVINAGVFR
+323 FIPSSITVISAGVFR
-338 ECTNLTSVDL
+338 ECSNLTSVDL

-426 SYSELFNMKNK
+426 SYSELYNMKNK

-484 CSGLNWVKI
+484 CSGLNRVLI
-493 SDLNAWYAI
+493 SDLNAWYEI

-507 FANPLYYANHFYVNT
+507 YANPLYYANHFYVNT
-522 NEVVGLTVTS
+522 NEVVNLTVTS

-547 LHSVNFG
+547 LHSVSIG
-554 NSVTSI
+554 YYVTSI

-571 NSVTIGNS
+571 TSVTIGNS

-597 TLNNSAIA
+597 TLNNNAIA
-605 SADYTSTNNLKTIFG
+605 SADYTSSNNLKTIFG

-671 VTLPSSL
+671 VTLPSSV

-688 CSGLNGVVISKL
+688 CSGLNGVVISNL

-708 GSAYANPLCY
+708 GNAYANPLCY

-813 VFYNCTGLTEIHAGA
+813 VFYNCTGLTEIHVGA

-848 VYVPLGSAPSYQAAQ
+848 VYVPLGSVPSYQAAQ
-863 YWSRFTNYVGAIV
+863 YWSRFTNYVGSIV

-922 IDHWYFGFVNGVFLS
+922 INHWYFGFVNGVFLS

-948 HAFWLVSPIMHLDGE
+948 HAFWLVSPIMHLDGA

-983 TPGAQNNTRIFALV
+983 TPGAQNHTRIFALV

-1010 WKHGLGGYTE
+1010 WRHNTSTYSE

-1047 YMECT
+1047 YMECS

-1062 IDNFKV
+1062 IDNFFV
-1068 EGYDLTIPPTITSV
+1068 GEFDPSTPPTVAVDDITGY
-1082 ETDGHSA
+1082 TA
-1089 TVRWEPANPWQQD
+1089 TVSWTPAFAWQQG
-1102 WDVYY
+1102 WDFYY
-1107 DVNGSSLPDP
+1107 KSEYDGVPYPNYASLETLQATGR
-1117 YNNPSF
+1117 F
-1123 FTMEWLNNSGRYF
+1123 FHLTETSYALQNLTA
-1136 FVSGNTHE
+1136 NTFY
-1144 QVINGLEAASYYR
+1144 Q

-1162 RDPFFGTESSWT
+1162 RDGNETSDWSSPLDFT
-1174 PTTYFQTTSL
+1174 TTSQ

-1189 NPQVVTTQTTA
+1189 NPQVVTTQNSA

-1210 QNSWYIY
+1210 QTSWEIY
-1217 VYGYHDA
+1217 VDPGWDM
-1224 EGEELGDPSFTM
+1224 GEELEEPFFYMDG
-1236 TDLTPGSEFQA
+1236 LTPGTAFEAHIF
-1247 QIYGHCTGG
+1247 GHCTEG
-1256 DGGSESIWV
+1256 DGDSDPLYI

-1276 VNDEDEL
+1276 VNDGTYYNEFLVINGEETGSN
-1283 NSNVVI
+1283 NSK
-1289 IGDYSG
+1289 S
-1295 NQNNMSET
+1295 
-1303 QFVIPAEWLTDMQYS
+1303 QFIIPAEMLTEMQYS
-1318 TIKKMSFYCG
+1318 TIQKISFYSG
-1328 DRVNSWGNAEFKVY
+1328 QNGQPWGSSASFQVY
-1342 LTEID
+1342 MKEVDFFDFD
-1347 ESNFSNYC
+1347 EEGYC
-1355 GDSFVNWSDM
+1355 DDSFYDWDNLY
-1365 SQFYQGRLS
+1365 QF
-1374 IDNNHVMT
+1374 NNTTLHIENGKMT
-1382 IESQSGYSYHYTTG
+1382 IESGSGFGFHYTNG
-1396 NLVVGIKQYEVGSY
+1396 NLLIGIKQNWVGNN
-1410 CQDLEWLGGSTT
+1410 CQVAWYGVGTPNAS
-1422 VPQALYE
+1422 PAMYE
-1429 PMDNDPQCELFIPE
+1429 PSSYAPQCVQFLPKT
-1443 VTFTYEVDHYDPPT
+1443 TFAYEPDPYKPPT
-1457 EFMAYPTSS
+1457 DFFAYPTSS

-1473 MPCEDATSYEIE
+1473 MPREGVTSYDIE
-1485 VSESPDFGEIY
+1485 VSWSPDFDEEE
-1496 DQHLVGLTGY
+1496 DQLLTGLEGTDYTWIDIDY
-1506 EYTWVDYDL
+1506 EYLFPSSTYYAHIRSHYVVDGTDH
-1515 LEPDNTY
+1515 
-1522 FARIRALYQRYGVVY
+1522 I
-1537 GSSWSESVEF
+1537 SSWSESFEF
-1547 MTLDACPVPT
+1547 ETLDACPVPT
-1557 DLTATEVG
+1557 GLTATEVG
-1565 NLIVE
+1565 NLIVV

-1589 GEIGERCLNTYH
+1589 GEIGERYLNTYH

-1651 KALCVANWDTDD
+1651 KALCVANWDTSGDG
-1663 DDELSFAEAA
+1663 ELSFAEAA
-1673 VVTTLGDVFKNK
+1673 EVTTLGEVFRNK
-1685 TNITSFNE
+1685 TNITSFDE
-1693 LKFFT
+1693 LQYFT
-1698 GLTTINNNAFYNCS
+1698 GLTSIADYAFNRCVS
-1712 LLTSVVVPNGV
+1712 LTSVVIPVDVTNIGANAFSYCPNLTSVIIPEGLK
-1723 TTLESYAFQL
+1723 TIGNYAFMYDTHLTGVDFPESLKTIGAQAFDN
-1733 CTSLESVTLPTTLTE
+1733 CTSLTYL
-1748 IQSNAFRNC
+1748 
-1757 SALTAIEFP
+1757 
-1766 EGLTTIGEYAFYGC
+1766 
-1780 TSLFSIFIP
+1780 FIP
-1789 ASVTTLTNNPF
+1789 ASVTYI
-1800 VKTNLSYIYVDP
+1800 SYSTFIGCTGLEYVNVAP
-1812 ENTVFDSRDDCNA
+1812 GNTVFDSRDDCNA
-1825 IIKKANN
+1825 IIA
-1832 QLVVGCKNTVVPS
+1832 
-1845 TALSIWDYAFR
+1845 
-1856 ECVGLT
+1856 T
-1862 SIYIPENIK
+1862 S
-1871 YIYSYA
+1871 
-1877 FYNCSA
+1877 
-1883 LTSVNIPSQVTKIY
+1883 
-1897 LCSFY
+1897 
-1902 GCSGLSSITIPSGV
+1902 
-1916 TEIQQSA
+1916 
-1923 FNGCTGLTEITVLA
+1923 
-1937 STPPTIGVTA
+1937 
-1947 FAGID
+1947 
-1952 ITIPVYV
+1952 
-1959 PCESLGAY
+1959 
-1967 HNTDGWSDFSNM
+1967 
-1979 IDPCIINFADQNV
+1979 
-1992 KALCVNPAT
+1992 
-2001 GWDTSGDGELSYT
+2001 
-2014 EAAAVTTLGEVFK
+2014 
-2027 NNDDITTFNELL
+2027 
-2039 YFTGLTSIVDHAF
+2039 
-2052 GGCGNLT
+2052 
-2059 SVVIPVGVTSIGT
+2059 
-2072 SAFSYC
+2072 
-2078 PNLTTI
+2078 
-2084 VLPEGVTSIGV
+2084 
-2095 YAFMNDALLTG
+2095 
-2106 IDFPESLSSIGAQ
+2106 
-2119 AFDHCT
+2119 
-2125 SMTYLFIPASVT
+2125 
-2137 SITYTAF
+2137 
-2144 LGCSGLEYISVA
+2144 
-2156 PGNTVYDSREDCNAI
+2156 
-2171 IATNSNQLRIGC
+2171 SNQLRVGC
-2183 KNTIIPNTV
+2183 KTTMIPNTV
-2192 TSVGPSAFRANTAL
+2192 TSIGTHAFRENTAL
-2206 TSIDLPESITMIDN
+2206 TSIDLPESITAIND
-2220 YAFFECSALSSIT
+2220 YAFLQCSGLNAVT
-2233 LPASLTSLGQ
+2233 LPSSVDTIGKRAFRDCT
-2243 RVFYNCVGLQSIAVE
+2243 GLQYITVE
-2258 AANPPTIVTGNQDSF
+2258 ASTPPTLSTGSDDSF
-2273 YGVDKTIPVYVPCAS
+2273 LGVDKTIPVYVPC
-2288 FGDYQNCNG
+2288 DYMTDYYDING
-2297 SPWGGFTNIVS
+2297 TGTWGSFTNFIAIDCPQQSQVIALH
-2308 EGCVQTITLSGG
+2308 EG
-2320 WNWWTPTLEIE
+2320 WNWWAPKGDLSFAD
-2331 LGDIE
+2331 LGDILD
-2336 TNLGN
+2336 LG
-2341 RGILILSQ
+2341 RGLIVLSQ
-2349 NEGFARY
+2349 DDGFARY
-2356 ENGWNGTLSEVGLG
+2356 EDDLWQGTLSEFVPG
-2370 KMYKIQL
+2370 KMYKIKVNEDC
-2377 TAGDPV
+2377 TIVVTVAPV
-2383 FFEVEGGLSSGTT
+2383 TSTS
-2396 VTIEPGFNWIGYTG
+2396 VTIAPGFNWMGYTG
-2410 PAGLSITEA
+2410 PAGLSIATA
-2419 LGSFEPSDGDEII
+2419 LGGFEPNEGDEIH
-2432 DENGDSVYYDGEN
+2432 DEDGIRMASYDGEN
-2445 WEGNF
+2445 WEGNL
-2450 TSLNPGKG
+2450 SQLVPGKG
-2458 YLYHSVA
+2458 YLYYSTA
-2465 NETKM
+2465 TESKM
-2470 ITF
+2470 LTFE

>member
-1 MKHLLYLPKIMGGRP
+1 MH
-16 MRQLKRLAALTFALF
+16 QLKRLAALTFALF

-76 PWGNIQKPY
+76 PWGNIQRPY

-99 TYNVTYIGSK
+99 TYNVAYIGSK

-234 SNPLYYAH
+234 SNPLCYAH

-275 VDIPNYTVSSIG
+275 VDIPNYTVTSIG
-287 NSAFENCSSLT
+287 NSAFESCSSLT
-298 SVSIGNS
+298 SVYIGNS

-348 PNGISQIGNNAFY
+348 PNGISQIGENAFY

-370 IPDEVPSTIGDYAFC
+370 IPDEVPSTIGAYAFC

-413 TSVTINSNAIASL
+413 TSVTINSNAIASA

-507 FANPLYYANHFYVNT
+507 YANPLYYANHFYVNT
-522 NEVVGLTVTS
+522 NEVVNLTVTS

-547 LHSVNFG
+547 LHSVSIG
-554 NSVTSI
+554 NYVTSI

-571 NSVTIGNS
+571 TSVTIGNS

-597 TLNNSAIA
+597 TLNNNAIA
-605 SADYTSTNNLKTIFG
+605 SADYTSSNNLKTIFG

-688 CSGLNGVVISKL
+688 CSGLNGVVISNL

-708 GSAYANPLCY
+708 GNAYANPLCY
-718 AKHLYLNNNEVINLT
+718 AKHLYLNNNEVIYLT

-813 VFYNCTGLTEIHAGA
+813 VFYNCTGLAEIHVGA
-828 TVPPIIAGSTT
+828 TVPPVIAGSTT

-863 YWSRFTNYVGAIV
+863 YWSRFTNYVGGIV

-970 MALTQASGLLTPV
+970 MALTQASGFLTPV

-1062 IDNFKV
+1062 IDNFFV
-1068 EGYDLTIPPTITSV
+1068 GEFDPSTPPTVAVDDITGY
-1082 ETDGHSA
+1082 TA
-1089 TVRWEPANPWQQD
+1089 TVSWTPAFAWQQG
-1102 WDVYY
+1102 WDFYY
-1107 DVNGSSLPDP
+1107 KSEYDGVPYPNYASLETLQATGR
-1117 YNNPSF
+1117 F
-1123 FTMEWLNNSGRYF
+1123 FHLTETSYALQNLTA
-1136 FVSGNTHE
+1136 NTFY
-1144 QVINGLEAASYYR
+1144 Q

-1162 RDPFFGTESSWT
+1162 RDGSETGSWSSPLGFT
-1174 PTTYFQTTSL
+1174 TTSL
-1184 CAPPK
+1184 CAPPQ

-1200 TITWEPGQPN
+1200 TITWEPGQAN
-1210 QNSWYIY
+1210 QTSWYIFID
-1217 VYGYHDA
+1217 GYSAHSMG
-1224 EGEELGDPSFTM
+1224 GEVVFTPSFTM
-1236 TDLTPGSEFQA
+1236 TDLLPGSEFTA
-1247 QIYGHCTGG
+1247 EISGYCTGN
-1256 DGGSESIWV
+1256 DGTSDPINI

-1276 VNDEDEL
+1276 VNDGTDYNEF
-1283 NSNVVI
+1283 VVI
-1289 IGDYSG
+1289 VGDETGEAQPSG
-1295 NQNNMSET
+1295 HSRS
-1303 QFVIPAEWLTDMQYS
+1303 QFIIPAEMLTEMQYS
-1318 TIKKMSFYCG
+1318 TIQKISFYSG
-1328 DRVNSWGNAEFKVY
+1328 QSGQPWGSGASFQVFMKEVDFFDF
-1342 LTEID
+1342 D
-1347 ESNFSNYC
+1347 EEGLC
-1355 GDSFVNWSDM
+1355 GDSFYDWDDLY
-1365 SQFYQGRLS
+1365 QF
-1374 IDNNHVMT
+1374 NNTTLRIENGKMT
-1382 IESQSGYSYHYTTG
+1382 IESGSGFGFHYTNGNLLIGIRQNWVGNNCQVAWYGVGTTPIDPAMYEPSGY
-1396 NLVVGIKQYEVGSY
+1396 
-1410 CQDLEWLGGSTT
+1410 
-1422 VPQALYE
+1422 
-1429 PMDNDPQCELFIPE
+1429 DPQCVQFLPKT
-1443 VTFTYEVDHYDPPT
+1443 TFTYESDHYNPPT
-1457 EFMAYPTSS
+1457 DFYAEPISS
-1466 NEVYFGW
+1466 NEVHFSW
-1473 MPCEDATSYEIE
+1473 TPCEGATAYEIE
-1485 VSESPDFGEIY
+1485 VSESLDFGEIN
-1496 DQHLVGLTGY
+1496 DQHLAGLTGY
-1506 EYTWVDYDL
+1506 ECTWVDDDL
-1515 LEPDNTY
+1515 LGPDNTY
-1522 FARIRALYQRYGVVY
+1522 YARIRALYESYGVIY
-1537 GSSWSESVEF
+1537 GSSWSEGFEF
-1547 MTLDACPVPT
+1547 GTLGYCPVPT
-1557 DLTATEVG
+1557 NLTATETG
-1565 NLIVE
+1565 NLIVK
-1570 LDWTETGDA
+1570 LDWTEEGDA
-1579 TEWVIAFQAD
+1579 EEWVIAFKAE
-1589 GEIGERCLNTYH
+1589 GETGERFLNTYD
-1601 HPYYLE
+1601 HPYYLT

-1613 GTTYTVRIHPLCPN
+1613 GTTYTVRVHPMCPN
-1627 GGFVFCEPIT
+1627 GGFVFSDPIT
-1637 FTTSNNIDFADQNV
+1637 FTTSSNIVFADQNV
-1651 KALCVANWDTDD
+1651 KALCVTHWDSNGDG
-1663 DDELSFAEAA
+1663 ELSFAEAA
-1673 VVTTLGDVFKNK
+1673 AV
-1685 TNITSFNE
+1685 
-1693 LKFFT
+1693 T
-1698 GLTTINNNAFYNCS
+1698 GLGTVFQNKSNIHSFDELQYFTRLTSINSNAFYNCIH
-1712 LLTSVVVPNGV
+1712 LTSVVVPSGV
-1723 TTLESYAFQL
+1723 TSLESYAFQL
-1733 CTSLESVTLPTTLTE
+1733 CTNLETVILPNTLTE
-1748 IQSNAFRNC
+1748 IKSNAFRKCN
-1757 SALTAIEFP
+1757 ALTDIELP
-1766 EGLTTIGEYAFYGC
+1766 ESLTTIGTTAFYEC
-1780 TSLFSIFIP
+1780 TSLTSIFIP
-1789 ASVTTLTNNPF
+1789 ASVTTIDANPF
-1800 VKTNLSYIYVDP
+1800 MKNNLEFIFVDP
-1812 ENTVFDSRDDCNA
+1812 ANAVFDSRDNCNA
-1825 IIKKANN
+1825 IMKKSNN
-1832 QLVVGCKNTVVPS
+1832 QLVVGCKNTVIPS
-1845 TALSIWDYAFR
+1845 TALSIWDHAFR
-1856 ECVGLT
+1856 ECEGLT
-1862 SIYIPENIK
+1862 SIYIPENIH
-1871 YIYSYA
+1871 YIYSNA
-1877 FYNCSA
+1877 FCGCTA
-1883 LTSVNIPSQVTKIY
+1883 LTSVNIPSQVEKIY
-1897 LCSFY
+1897 YCSFQD
-1902 GCSGLSSITIPSGV
+1902 CSSLTSITLPSGV
-1916 TEIQQSA
+1916 TEIQTLA
-1923 FNGCTGLTEITVLA
+1923 FYGC
-1937 STPPTIGVTA
+1937 S
-1947 FAGID
+1947 
-1952 ITIPVYV
+1952 
-1959 PCESLGAY
+1959 
-1967 HNTDGWSDFSNM
+1967 
-1979 IDPCIINFADQNV
+1979 
-1992 KALCVNPAT
+1992 
-2001 GWDTSGDGELSYT
+2001 
-2014 EAAAVTTLGEVFK
+2014 
-2027 NNDDITTFNELL
+2027 
-2039 YFTGLTSIVDHAF
+2039 
-2052 GGCGNLT
+2052 
-2059 SVVIPVGVTSIGT
+2059 
-2072 SAFSYC
+2072 
-2078 PNLTTI
+2078 
-2084 VLPEGVTSIGV
+2084 
-2095 YAFMNDALLTG
+2095 
-2106 IDFPESLSSIGAQ
+2106 SLSE
-2119 AFDHCT
+2119 
-2125 SMTYLFIPASVT
+2125 MTL
-2137 SITYTAF
+2137 
-2144 LGCSGLEYISVA
+2144 
-2156 PGNTVYDSREDCNAI
+2156 
-2171 IATNSNQLRIGC
+2171 
-2183 KNTIIPNTV
+2183 
-2192 TSVGPSAFRANTAL
+2192 
-2206 TSIDLPESITMIDN
+2206 
-2220 YAFFECSALSSIT
+2220 LST
-2233 LPASLTSLGQ
+2233 
-2243 RVFYNCVGLQSIAVE
+2243 
-2258 AANPPTIVTGNQDSF
+2258 NPPTVGENAF
-2273 YGVDKTIPVYVPCAS
+2273 AYVDKTIPVYVPC
-2288 FGDYQNCNG
+2288 DYMTDYYDING
-2297 SPWGGFTNIVS
+2297 TGTWGGFTNFIAIDCEQQSQVIALH
-2308 EGCVQTITLSGG
+2308 EG
-2320 WNWWTPTLEIE
+2320 WNWWAPKGDMSFAD
-2331 LGDIE
+2331 LGDILD
-2336 TNLGN
+2336 LG
-2341 RGILILSQ
+2341 RGLIVLSQ
-2349 NEGFARY
+2349 DEGFARY
-2356 ENGWNGTLSEVGLG
+2356 EDNLWQGTLSEFVPG
-2370 KMYKIQL
+2370 KMYKIMANEDC
-2377 TAGDPV
+2377 TIVVTSTPV
-2383 FFEVEGGLSSGTT
+2383 SSAT

-2410 PAGLSITEA
+2410 PAGLSIAEA
-2419 LGSFEPSDGDEII
+2419 LGSFEPNDGDEIH
-2432 DENGDSVYYDGEN
+2432 DEDGVRMASYDGES
-2445 WEGNF
+2445 WEGN
-2450 TSLNPGKG
+2450 LPQLVPGKG
-2458 YLYHSVA
+2458 YLYYSTATVSKPLIISH
-2465 NETKM
+2465 
-2470 ITF
+2470 

>member
-1 MKHLLYLPKIMGGRP
+1 
-16 MRQLKRLAALTFALF
+16 MRQLKRLALLTFALF

-76 PWGNIQKPY
+76 PWGNIQRPY

-99 TYNVTYIGSK
+99 TYNLAYIGSK

-177 STIGSCAFYGCT
+177 SAIGSCAFYGCT

-250 ITELTIPSGVS
+250 ITDLTIPNGVS
-261 TIKKHAFRGCSMTS
+261 TIKQYAFLGCSMTS
-275 VDIPNYTVSSIG
+275 VNIPNYTVTSIG
-287 NSAFENCSSLT
+287 NSAFESCSSLT
-298 SVSIGNS
+298 SVYIGNS

-310 ENAFRGCSNLPSV
+310 ENAFRGCTGLPSV
-323 FIPSSMTVINAGVFR
+323 FIPSSITVISAGVFR
-338 ECTNLTSVDL
+338 ECSNLTSVDL

-484 CSGLNWVKI
+484 CSGLNRVLI
-493 SDLNAWYAI
+493 SDLNAWYEI

-507 FANPLYYANHFYVNT
+507 YANPLYYANHFYVNT
-522 NEVVGLTVTS
+522 NEVVNLTVTS

-547 LHSVNFG
+547 LHSVSIG
-554 NSVTSI
+554 YYVTSI

-571 NSVTIGNS
+571 TSVTIGNS

-597 TLNNSAIA
+597 TLNNNAIA
-605 SADYTSTNNLKTIFG
+605 SADYTSSNNLKTIFG
-620 NQVTNYTF
+620 NQVTSYTF
-628 GAIVYSIGKYAC
+628 GAIVASIGDYAFYGSTGLTSVTIPNTLYTIGENAFYGC
-640 YGCTGLT
+640 TGIISVTFAGTPLSIGNQAFGGCNGLTRVNISDLPGWCGIIFNGSASNPLSNAHHLYLNNTEITHLNIPSSVTSIGNYAFYSCKGFTSLTIHDGVTSIGAGAFIGCTGLT
-647 SLTFPNTLQ
+647 GMHVDASEPPTAYSA
-656 TIGLHTFNGC
+656 TFN
-666 TSLTS
+666 
-671 VTLPSSL
+671 
-678 YFIDQSAFQG
+678 
-688 CSGLNGVVISKL
+688 
-700 AAWCAIDF
+700 
-708 GSAYANPLCY
+708 
-718 AKHLYLNNNEVINLT
+718 
-733 IPSSVS
+733 
-739 EIKDFAFTG
+739 
-748 STGLHSVTFHSDV
+748 
-761 TSIGSQAFKNC
+761 
-772 THLSALNIPSTMAS
+772 
-786 IGEYA
+786 
-791 FENCSGMTTLT
+791 
-802 LPSNMSSISHG
+802 
-813 VFYNCTGLTEIHAGA
+813 
-828 TVPPIIAGSTT
+828 
-839 FGNVPTAIP
+839 NVPTAIP
-848 VYVPLGSAPSYQAAQ
+848 IYVPIGSVPSYKAATG
-863 YWSRFTNYVGAIV
+863 WSRFTNYKGAAS
-876 PGDLTVTVPY
+876 PDDLMVTVPY
-886 EQEFYQSFIPGK
+886 EQEFYQSFIPSK
-898 WTSYEGQLVWNG
+898 WTSYKGQLNWNT
-910 SINKYTANLSTN
+910 SLNKYTADLSTN
-922 IDHWYFGFVNGVFLS
+922 SDNWFFGYVNGTFLS

-970 MALTQASGLLTPV
+970 MALTQASGFLTPV

-1010 WKHGLGGYTE
+1010 WRHNTSTYSE

-1117 YNNPSF
+1117 YNYPSF

-1162 RDPFFGTESSWT
+1162 RDPLFGTESSWT

-1210 QNSWYIY
+1210 QNSWEIY
-1217 VYGYHDA
+1217 VEGY
-1224 EGEELGDPSFTM
+1224 EMGEELDEPYFFM
-1236 TDLTPGSEFQA
+1236 EDLTPGTEFHA

-1289 IGDYSG
+1289 IGDYCG

-1328 DRVNSWGNAEFKVY
+1328 DRVNSWGNAEFRVY

-1347 ESNFSNYC
+1347 ESNFNSYC
-1355 GDSFVNWSDM
+1355 GGFVDWDDM
-1365 SQFYQGRLS
+1365 SQFYQGSLN
-1374 IDNNHVMT
+1374 IENHVMT

-1396 NLVVGIKQYEVGSY
+1396 NLVVGIKQYQVGTF
-1410 CQDLEWLGGSTT
+1410 CQELEWYGGSTT

-1429 PMDNDPQCELFIPE
+1429 PVDYDPQCVLFIPE

-1485 VSESPDFGEIY
+1485 VSESPDFDEVY

-1537 GSSWSESVEF
+1537 GSNWSESVEF

-1570 LDWTETGDA
+1570 LDWTEEGDA
-1579 TEWVIAFQAD
+1579 EEWVIAFKAE
-1589 GEIGERCLNTYH
+1589 GETGERFLNTYD
-1601 HPYYLE
+1601 HPYYLT

-1613 GTTYTVRIHPLCPN
+1613 GTTYTVRVHPMCPN
-1627 GGFVFCEPIT
+1627 GGFVFSDPIT
-1637 FTTSNNIDFADQNV
+1637 FTTSSNIVFADQNV
-1651 KALCVANWDTDD
+1651 KALCVTHWDSNGDG
-1663 DDELSFAEAA
+1663 ELSFAEAA
-1673 VVTTLGDVFKNK
+1673 AVTGLGTVFQNK
-1685 TNITSFNE
+1685 SNIHSFDE
-1693 LKFFT
+1693 LQYFT
-1698 GLTTINNNAFYNCS
+1698 GLTSINSNAFYNCIH
-1712 LLTSVVVPNGV
+1712 LTSVVVPSGV
-1723 TTLESYAFQL
+1723 TSLESYAFQL
-1733 CTSLESVTLPTTLTE
+1733 CTNLETVILPNTLTE
-1748 IQSNAFRNC
+1748 IKSNAFRKCN
-1757 SALTAIEFP
+1757 ALTDIELP
-1766 EGLTTIGEYAFYGC
+1766 ESLTTIGTTAFYEC
-1780 TSLFSIFIP
+1780 TSLTSIFIP
-1789 ASVTTLTNNPF
+1789 ASVTTIDANPF
-1800 VKTNLSYIYVDP
+1800 MKNNLEFIFVDP
-1812 ENTVFDSRDDCNA
+1812 ANAVFDSRDNCNA
-1825 IIKKANN
+1825 IMKKSNN
-1832 QLVVGCKNTVVPS
+1832 QLVVGCKNTVIPS
-1845 TALSIWDYAFR
+1845 TALSIWDHAFR
-1856 ECVGLT
+1856 ECEGLT
-1862 SIYIPENIK
+1862 SIYIPENIH
-1871 YIYSYA
+1871 YIYSNA
-1877 FYNCSA
+1877 FCGCTA
-1883 LTSVNIPSQVTKIY
+1883 LTSVNIPSQVEKIY
-1897 LCSFY
+1897 YCSFQD
-1902 GCSGLSSITIPSGV
+1902 CSSLTSITLPSGV
-1916 TEIQQSA
+1916 TEIQTLA
-1923 FNGCTGLTEITVLA
+1923 FYGC
-1937 STPPTIGVTA
+1937 S
-1947 FAGID
+1947 
-1952 ITIPVYV
+1952 
-1959 PCESLGAY
+1959 
-1967 HNTDGWSDFSNM
+1967 
-1979 IDPCIINFADQNV
+1979 
-1992 KALCVNPAT
+1992 
-2001 GWDTSGDGELSYT
+2001 
-2014 EAAAVTTLGEVFK
+2014 
-2027 NNDDITTFNELL
+2027 
-2039 YFTGLTSIVDHAF
+2039 
-2052 GGCGNLT
+2052 
-2059 SVVIPVGVTSIGT
+2059 
-2072 SAFSYC
+2072 
-2078 PNLTTI
+2078 
-2084 VLPEGVTSIGV
+2084 
-2095 YAFMNDALLTG
+2095 
-2106 IDFPESLSSIGAQ
+2106 SLSE
-2119 AFDHCT
+2119 
-2125 SMTYLFIPASVT
+2125 MTL
-2137 SITYTAF
+2137 
-2144 LGCSGLEYISVA
+2144 
-2156 PGNTVYDSREDCNAI
+2156 
-2171 IATNSNQLRIGC
+2171 
-2183 KNTIIPNTV
+2183 
-2192 TSVGPSAFRANTAL
+2192 
-2206 TSIDLPESITMIDN
+2206 
-2220 YAFFECSALSSIT
+2220 LST
-2233 LPASLTSLGQ
+2233 
-2243 RVFYNCVGLQSIAVE
+2243 
-2258 AANPPTIVTGNQDSF
+2258 NPPTVGENAF
-2273 YGVDKTIPVYVPCAS
+2273 AYVDKTIPVYVPC
-2288 FGDYQNCNG
+2288 DYMTDYYDING
-2297 SPWGGFTNIVS
+2297 TGTWGGFTNFIAIDCEQQSQVIALH
-2308 EGCVQTITLSGG
+2308 EG
-2320 WNWWTPTLEIE
+2320 WNWWAPKGDMSFAD
-2331 LGDIE
+2331 LGDILD
-2336 TNLGN
+2336 LG
-2341 RGILILSQ
+2341 RGLIVLSQ
-2349 NEGFARY
+2349 DEGFARY
-2356 ENGWNGTLSEVGLG
+2356 EDNLWQGTLSEFVPG
-2370 KMYKIQL
+2370 KMYKIMANEDC
-2377 TAGDPV
+2377 TIVVTSTPV
-2383 FFEVEGGLSSGTT
+2383 SSAT

-2410 PAGLSITEA
+2410 PAGLSIAEA
-2419 LGSFEPSDGDEII
+2419 LGSFEPNDGDEIH
-2432 DENGDSVYYDGEN
+2432 DEDGVRMASYDGES
-2445 WEGNF
+2445 WEGN
-2450 TSLNPGKG
+2450 LPQLVPGKG
-2458 YLYHSVA
+2458 YLYYSTATVSKPLIISH
-2465 NETKM
+2465 
-2470 ITF
+2470 